1 MIKQRGKTVRAGQPA
16 ETLKSPVD
24 RSGTAEY
31 DDGESCQAEQLRAK
45 RKADRKGRNGMRKME
60 KLNRGLIAARAE
72 KGIYLSWRYLGDEP
86 DGIVWRIYRKRAEG
100 PWEALTEIRP
110 RDVAPESRYAE
121 NPGIVKKNT
130 TPCCYVD
137 PEGLESDRYAV
148 APVIDGAEGV
158 REQPVLP
165 LLEPLA
171 GGEGQAFRAAVHRI
185 PLCPPPERVPLAH
198 FSYRGVSVGPGCR
211 PDPAVFRLENGEDW
225 MRVDMDLL
233 RAFREPYENG
243 EEVSEGTIQ
252 EIRARL
258 AEYLGAPPELK
269 AGLEN
274 GRITQALY
282 RELEEAFIR
291 YVRALDSG
299 ESLPFARTP
308 SGAIETSLSA
318 EYRTQD
324 MSVGDFDG
332 DGEYEIVVKW
342 RAESPD
348 PMFSDPIYRSDF
360 NLSAPEYIDV
370 YKLNGKLLMRID
382 MGYNVKSSND
392 HETMLHVQDFNRD
405 GRAEIILKTA
415 PGTRVG
421 YWDEAEGRVVYP
433 EDPAHVVGGEEGLRC
448 VTERFIRDFEE
459 GNADEL
465 RRKWSLLNGFD
476 ICYRSPV
483 RSEDNDG
490 PNDPEK
496 KAWIKSY
503 HIGPMGPGHR
513 EYVSAVGYDGRQ
525 GVILDTVDYAFPW
538 TAVAS
543 DGDSFALDPMTQRG
557 NFCTITDPLPG
568 ADTMDSYKVQ
578 VMRKKDGYF
587 LEHRWKYPVW
597 GDGQG
602 NRANRYAGGVA
613 CLDGENYYAVIQ
625 RGYYQRTTFAAYTMR
640 GSRLMP
646 PATFD
651 SEDPACWTLGEGP
664 DLYRARG
671 NHFTDMADLDGDGRD
686 EVVLKGMNLSLS
698 EDGKHLL
705 PRVLCGDILPM
716 LSGTGRQPAFGENI
730 ATDEIR
736 RTAGNAWAG
745 LQHGDR
751 SALLP
756 VNAAGEIRIYSG
768 TEEYTLDDRHTGR
781 QFGWLPGPEAHDP
794 NRGLRRKDGK
804 LVRESSLVFGE
815 FSGDDDE
822 GSVAGNFSNRWPGAM
837 AGGSECGCRVR
848 SLVDGRVLTETDSPR
863 GIPQGENAVWFG
875 PGLTHYACN
884 GSEVHIPDQDTL
896 KFRPYLTTGLISTG
910 SKRTPTLKADLFG
923 DWREELILT
932 DEERH
937 IVIVRTLAPTEYGIR
952 CLMHD
957 PWYRNS
963 AANQNICYN
972 QVGFASFYL
981 GDEAPLPAKRT
992 DICF

>member
-1 MIKQRGKTVRAGQPA
+1 
-16 ETLKSPVD
+16 
-24 RSGTAEY
+24 
-31 DDGESCQAEQLRAK
+31 
-45 RKADRKGRNGMRKME
+45 MRKME
-60 KLNRGLIAARAE
+60 RLNRGLIAARAE
-72 KGIYLSWRYLGDEP
+72 KGMYLSWRYLGDEP
-86 DGIVWRIYRKRAEG
+86 DGIVWRVYRRRGGE
-100 PWEALTEIRP
+100 PWRLLTEIRP
-110 RDVAPESRYAE
+110 RDVKPESSYPE
-121 NPGIVKKNT
+121 NPGIVKRNT
-130 TPCCYVD
+130 TPSCYVD
-137 PEGLESDRYAV
+137 PDGQPTDRYAV
-148 APVIDGAEGV
+148 APVISGTEGP
-158 REQPVLP
+158 REEPMLPV
-165 LLEPLA
+165 LEPLPGA
-171 GGEGQAFRAAVHRI
+171 EGQAFRAAVHRI

-198 FSYRGVSVGPGCR
+198 FSYRGLSVGPGCVHPR
-211 PDPAVFRLENGEDW
+211 EAFRLENGEDW
-225 MRVDMDLL
+225 FRVDMDLL
-233 RAFREPYENG
+233 RSFREPYENG
-243 EEVSEGTIQ
+243 TPVSPDLIREVCE
-252 EIRARL
+252 RL
-258 AEYLGAPPELK
+258 SGYLGEPFSPAS
-269 AGLEN
+269 GLEN
-274 GRITQALY
+274 GRITDALY
-282 RELEEAFIR
+282 RELEAAFIR

-308 SGAIETSLSA
+308 SGAIETSLSS
-318 EYRTQD
+318 EYHTQD

-348 PMFSDPIYRSDF
+348 PMYSDPIYRSDF

-370 YKLNGKLLMRID
+370 YKLNGKLLLRID

-421 YWDEAEGRVVYP
+421 FWSEEEGRVVYP
-433 EDPAHVVGGEEGLRC
+433 GDERHVVGGAEGLLC
-448 VTERFIRDFEE
+448 TTDRFIRDFSE
-459 GNADEL
+459 GNAEEL
-465 RRKWSLLNGFD
+465 TRKWSLLNSFD

-483 RSEDNDG
+483 ASQDNDG
-490 PNDPEK
+490 PNDPAK

-513 EYVSAVGYDGRQ
+513 EYVTAVGYDGTQ
-525 GVILDTVDYAFPW
+525 GVILDSVDYAFPW
-538 TAVAS
+538 TAVSA
-543 DGDSFALDPMTQRG
+543 DGDDFALDPMTQRG

-568 ADTMDSYKVQ
+568 ADQMDSYKVQ
-578 VMRKKDGYF
+578 IMRREDGYF
-587 LEHRWKYPVW
+587 LAHRWKYPVW

-640 GSRLMP
+640 GSRLLP
-646 PATFD
+646 PAVFD
-651 SEDPACWTLGEGP
+651 SEDPACWTLGDGP
-664 DLYRARG
+664 ELYRARG
-671 NHFTDMADLDGDGRD
+671 NHFTDMADIDGDGRD
-686 EVVLKGMNLSLS
+686 EIVLKGMNLSLS
-698 EDGKHLL
+698 PDGKRLL
-705 PRVLCGDILPM
+705 PRVLCGDIMPM
-716 LSGTGRQPAFGENI
+716 VGGTGRQPAFGENL
-730 ATDEIR
+730 AAPEIR
-736 RTAGNAWAG
+736 SAKGNFWAG

-756 VNAAGEIRIYSG
+756 VDAAGDIRLYSG
-768 TEEYTLDDRHTGR
+768 TEEYSLDDRRTGR
-781 QFGWLPGPEAHDP
+781 QYGWLPGPEAHDP
-794 NRGLRRKDGK
+794 NRGLRWESGR
-804 LVRESSLVFGE
+804 LIRESSLIFGE

-837 AGGSECGCRVR
+837 AGGSERGCRIR
-848 SLVDGRVLTETDSPR
+848 SLVDGRVLAETDSPR

-884 GSEVHIPDQDTL
+884 GSEIHVPDQDTL
-896 KFRPYLTTGLISTG
+896 RFLPYLTTGLISTG

-932 DEERH
+932 DEDNH
-937 IVIVRTLAPTEYGIR
+937 IVIVRTLSPTAYGIR

-981 GDEAPLPAKRT
+981 GDEAPLPAKRE

>member
-1 MIKQRGKTVRAGQPA
+1 
-16 ETLKSPVD
+16 
-24 RSGTAEY
+24 
-31 DDGESCQAEQLRAK
+31 
-45 RKADRKGRNGMRKME
+45 MRKME
-60 KLNRGLIAARAE
+60 HLGRGLIVAALE
-72 KGIYLSWRYLGDEP
+72 HGMYLSWRFLGDEP
-86 DGIVWRIYRKRAEG
+86 DGITWRVYRKRKG
-100 PWEALTEIRP
+100 DDWKRLTDILP
-110 RDVAPESRYAE
+110 RDVQPESQYPE
-121 NPGIVKKNT
+121 NPGIVKRNT
-130 TPCCYVD
+130 TPSCFVD
-137 PEGLESDRYAV
+137 PDGTPEDAYAV
-148 APVIDGAEGV
+148 CPVIGGVEGA
-158 REQPVLP
+158 REEPMLPVLSP
-165 LLEPLA
+165 LSGA
-171 GGEGQAFRAAVHRI
+171 EGQAFRAAVHRI
-185 PLCPPPERVPLAH
+185 PMCPAPERVPLVH
-198 FSYRGVSVGPGCR
+198 FTYRGVTVGPGCL
-211 PDPAVFRLENGEDW
+211 PDPSAFRLENGEDW
-225 MRVDMDLL
+225 YRVDMDLL

-243 EEVSEGTIQ
+243 EAVTEEQLALICGRLSE
-252 EIRARL
+252 L
-258 AEYLGAPPELK
+258 LGEKLSLTSQLQDGKITKELY
-269 AGLEN
+269 E
-274 GRITQALY
+274 
-282 RELEEAFIR
+282 ELEAAFIR
-291 YVRALDSG
+291 YVRALDAG

-308 SGAIETSLSA
+308 EGAIETSLSS
-318 EYRTQD
+318 EYHTQD

-370 YKLNGKLLMRID
+370 YKLDGRLLMRID

-405 GRAEIILKTA
+405 GKAEIILKTA

-421 YWDEAEGRVVYP
+421 YWSEEEQRVVYP
-433 EDPAHVVGGEEGLRC
+433 EDAAHVVGGEEGLLC
-448 VTERFIRDFEE
+448 TTDRFKTYFET
-459 GNADEL
+459 GDEAAL
-465 RRKWSLLNGFD
+465 KSRWSLMNAFD
-476 ICYRSPV
+476 ICYRSPI
-483 RSEDNDG
+483 RSTDNDG
-490 PNDPEK
+490 PNDPAR

-513 EYVSAVGYDGRQ
+513 EYVSAVGFDGKQ

-543 DGDSFALDPMTQRG
+543 DGDNFALDPMTQRG
-557 NFCTITDPLPG
+557 NFCTITKPLPG

-578 VMRKKDGYF
+578 VMQEKDGYF
-587 LEHRWKYPVW
+587 LAHRWKYPVW

-625 RGYYQRTTFAAYTMR
+625 RGYYQRTTFAAYTME
-640 GSRLMP
+640 GSRLLP
-646 PATFD
+646 PVTFD
-651 SEDPACWTLGEGP
+651 SEDPACWSLGEGP

-671 NHFTDMADLDGDGRD
+671 NHFTDMADIDRDGRD
-686 EVVLKGMNLSLS
+686 EVILKGMNLKLS

-716 LSGTGRQPAFGENI
+716 LTGTGKQPAFGENM
-730 ATDEIR
+730 ATEEIR
-736 RTAGNAWAG
+736 HTPGNFWAG

-756 VNAAGEIRIYSG
+756 VNAQGEIRIYSG
-768 TEEYTLDDRHTGR
+768 TEEYTLDNRHTGE

-794 NRGLRRKDGK
+794 NKGLRWQDGALIK
-804 LVRESSLVFGE
+804 ECSLVFGE

-837 AGGSECGCRVR
+837 AGGSECGHRVR
-848 SLVDGRVLTETDSPR
+848 SLVDGRVLLETGSQR

-875 PGLTHYACN
+875 PGLTHFSCN
-884 GSEVHIPDQDTL
+884 GSEVHRPDQDTL
-896 KFRPYLTTGLISTG
+896 TFEPYLTTGLISTG

-932 DEERH
+932 DEEGH

-981 GDEAPLPAKRT
+981 GDEAPLPGKRD
-992 DICF
+992 DISVE

>member
-1 MIKQRGKTVRAGQPA
+1 
-16 ETLKSPVD
+16 
-24 RSGTAEY
+24 
-31 DDGESCQAEQLRAK
+31 
-45 RKADRKGRNGMRKME
+45 MRKME
-60 KLNRGLIAARAE
+60 HLNRGLVAARLE
-72 KGIYLSWRYLGDEP
+72 KGMYLSWRFLGNEP
-86 DGIVWRIYRKRAEG
+86 DGIAWRVYRKQADGAWRRIAEI
-100 PWEALTEIRP
+100 TP
-110 RDVAPESRYAE
+110 RDVPPESGYPE

-130 TPCCYVD
+130 TPCCYID
-137 PEGLESDRYAV
+137 PEGTSGDCYAV
-148 APVIDGAEGV
+148 SPVIDGIEGA
-158 REQPVLP
+158 REEPMLP
-165 LLEPLA
+165 ELSPLPGA
-171 GGEGQAFRAAVHRI
+171 EGQAFRAAVHRI
-185 PLCPPPERVPLAH
+185 PLCPPPERVPLVH
-198 FSYRGVSVGPGCR
+198 FTYRGVSVGPGCT
-211 PDPAVFRLENGEDW
+211 PDPAAFRLDNGEDW
-225 MRVDMDLL
+225 YRVDMDLL

-243 EEVSEGTIQ
+243 ETVSEETIAD
-252 EIRARL
+252 ICGRL
-258 AEYLGAPPELK
+258 TRLLGEPFEVK
-269 AGLEN
+269 SRLEN
-274 GRITQALY
+274 GRIPAEMY
-282 RELEEAFIR
+282 RELEAAFIR

-299 ESLPFARTP
+299 ESLPFARTA
-308 SGAIETSLSA
+308 SGAIETSLSS
-318 EYRTQD
+318 EYHTQD

-370 YKLNGKLLMRID
+370 YKLSGKLLMRID

-392 HETMLHVQDFNRD
+392 HETMLHVQDFNGD
-405 GRAEIILKTA
+405 GKAEIILKSA
-415 PGTRVG
+415 AGTRVG
-421 YWDEAEGRVVYP
+421 SWDAQAGCVVYP
-433 EDPAHVVGGEEGLRC
+433 ADAAHVVGGEDGLRC
-448 VTERFIRDFEE
+448 TTEQFIRDFEA
-459 GNADEL
+459 GNAEEL
-465 RRKWSLLNGFD
+465 KRKWSLLNGFD
-476 ICYRSPV
+476 ICYRSPI
-483 RSEDNDG
+483 RSSDNDG
-490 PNDPEK
+490 PNDPAQ

-503 HIGPMGPGHR
+503 HIGPMGPGHK
-513 EYVSAVGYDGRQ
+513 EYVTAIGFDGNQ

-538 TAVAS
+538 THVSA
-543 DGDSFALDPMTQRG
+543 DGDDFALDPMTQRG
-557 NFCTITDPLPG
+557 NFCTITKPLPG

-578 VMRKKDGYF
+578 VMQEKDGYF
-587 LEHRWKYPVW
+587 LAHRWKYPVW

-613 CLDGENYYAVIQ
+613 CLDGENWYAVIQ
-625 RGYYQRTTFAAYTMR
+625 RGYYQRTTFAAYTMQ
-640 GSRLMP
+640 GNRLLP
-646 PATFD
+646 PAVFD
-651 SEDPACWTLGEGP
+651 SEDPHCWTLGEGP
-664 DLYRARG
+664 ELYRARG
-671 NHFTDMADLDGDGRD
+671 NHFADMADIDGDGRD

-698 EDGKHLL
+698 EDGKYLL

-716 LSGTGRQPAFGENI
+716 LAGTGKQPEFGENI

-736 RTAGNAWAG
+736 RTPGNFWAG

-751 SALLP
+751 SAMLP
-756 VNAAGEIRIYSG
+756 VNAAGDIRIYSG
-768 TEEYTLDDRHTGR
+768 TEEYTLDDRHTGH

-794 NRGLRRKDGK
+794 NRGLRWRDGE
-804 LVRESSLVFGE
+804 LVHESSLIFGE

-837 AGGSECGCRVR
+837 AGGSECGNRVR
-848 SLVDGRVLTETDSPR
+848 SLVDGRVLTETDSRR

-884 GSEVHIPDQDTL
+884 GADVHVPDQDTL
-896 KFRPYLTTGLISTG
+896 KFEPYLTTGLISTG

-932 DEERH
+932 DEEGH

-981 GDEAPLPAKRT
+981 GDEAPLPAMRK
-992 DICF
+992 DILL

>member
-1 MIKQRGKTVRAGQPA
+1 
-16 ETLKSPVD
+16 
-24 RSGTAEY
+24 
-31 DDGESCQAEQLRAK
+31 
-45 RKADRKGRNGMRKME
+45 MRRME
-60 KLNRGLIAARAE
+60 KLNRGLIAARLE
-72 KGIYLSWRYLGDEP
+72 KGNYLSWRYLGDEP
-86 DGIVWRIYRKRAEG
+86 DGISWRIYRKRKNG
-100 PWEALTEIRP
+100 PWERLAEIVP
-110 RDVAPESRYAE
+110 RDVGPESHYE
-121 NPGIVKKNT
+121 GNPGVVKRNT
-130 TPCCYVD
+130 TPCCWTD
-137 PEGLESDRYAV
+137 PEGQEGDCYAV
-148 APVIDGAEGV
+148 APVVGGVEGA
-158 REQPVLP
+158 REEMMLP
-165 LLEPLA
+165 MLEPLA
-171 GGEGQAFRAAVHRI
+171 GAEGQAFRAAVHRVA
-185 PLCPPPERVPLAH
+185 LCPPPERVPLVH
-198 FSYRGVSVGPGCR
+198 FSYRGVSVGPGCT
-211 PDPAVFRLENGEDW
+211 PDPSAFRLENGEDW
-225 MRVDMDLL
+225 FRVDMDLL
-233 RAFREPYENG
+233 RSFREPYENG
-243 EEVSEGTIQ
+243 TEVSRETI
-252 EIRARL
+252 
-258 AEYLGAPPELK
+258 LGICGKLSGVLGMPFELK
-269 AGLEN
+269 SIPEN
-274 GRITQALY
+274 GRITEEMY
-282 RELEEAFIR
+282 KELEEAFIR

-308 SGAIETSLSA
+308 SGAIETSLSS

-348 PMFSDPIYRSDF
+348 PMFSDPIYRPDF

-382 MGYNVKSSND
+382 IGYNIKSSND

-421 YWDEAEGRVVYP
+421 YWDEAAGCVVYP
-433 EDPAHVVGGEEGLRC
+433 EDGRHVVGGEEGLRC
-448 VTERFIRDFEE
+448 TTDRFIRDFEE
-459 GNADEL
+459 GNAEEL
-465 RRKWSLLNGFD
+465 RRKWSLLNNFD

-483 RSEDNDG
+483 RSADNDG

-513 EYVSAVGYDGRQ
+513 EYVTAIGLDGAQ
-525 GVILDTVDYAFPW
+525 GVILDSVDYAFPW
-538 TAVAS
+538 TAVSS
-543 DGDSFALDPMTQRG
+543 DGDDFALDPMTQRG

-568 ADTMDSYKVQ
+568 ADTLDSYKVQ
-578 VMRKKDGYF
+578 VMQKKDGYF
-587 LEHRWKYPVW
+587 LSHRWKYPVW

-625 RGYYQRTTFAAYTMR
+625 RGYYQRTTFAAYTMQ

-651 SEDPACWTLGEGP
+651 SEDPGCWTLGEGP
-664 DLYRARG
+664 ELYRARG
-671 NHFTDMADLDGDGRD
+671 NHFTDMADIDSDGRD
-686 EVVLKGMNLSLS
+686 EVVLKGMNLCLS
-698 EDGKHLL
+698 EDGKRLL

-716 LSGTGRQPAFGENI
+716 LNGTGHQPAFGENI
-730 ATDEIR
+730 ATGEIR
-736 RTAGNAWAG
+736 KTAGNFWAG

-756 VNAAGEIRIYSG
+756 VNAAGDIRIYSG
-768 TEEYTLDDRHTGR
+768 TEEYTLDDRHTGG
-781 QFGWLPGPEAHDP
+781 QYGWLPGPEAHDP

-804 LVRESSLVFGE
+804 LVWESSLIFGE

-837 AGGSECGCRVR
+837 AGGSECGHRVR

-896 KFRPYLTTGLISTG
+896 KFEPYLTTGLVSTG

-932 DEERH
+932 DEENH
-937 IVIVRTLAPTEYGIR
+937 LVIVRTLAPTEYGIR

-963 AANQNICYN
+963 VANQNICYN

-981 GDEAPLPAKRT
+981 GDEAPLPARRT
-992 DICF
+992 DICFE

>member
-1 MIKQRGKTVRAGQPA
+1 
-16 ETLKSPVD
+16 
-24 RSGTAEY
+24 
-31 DDGESCQAEQLRAK
+31 
-45 RKADRKGRNGMRKME
+45 MRKME
-60 KLNRGLIAARAE
+60 RLNRGLVIAQAE
-72 KGIYLSWRYLGDEP
+72 QGMYLSWRYLGNEP
-86 DGIVWRIYRKRAEG
+86 DGIAWRVYRKRGEG
-100 PWEALTEIRP
+100 AWERVTEVLP
-110 RDVAPESRYAE
+110 RDVAPESHYPE

-130 TPCCYVD
+130 TPSCWTD
-137 PEGLESDRYAV
+137 PEGQPGDRYAV
-148 APVIDGAEGV
+148 APVIGGQEGE
-158 REQPVLP
+158 REEAMLP
-165 LLEPLA
+165 MLEPLA

-185 PLCPPPERVPLAH
+185 PMCPPPERVPLAH
-198 FSYRGVSVGPGCR
+198 FTYRGVSVGPGCT
-211 PDPAVFRLENGEDW
+211 PDPAAFRLENGEDW
-225 MRVDMDLL
+225 YRVDMDLL
-233 RAFREPYENG
+233 RRFREPYENG
-243 EEVSEGTIQ
+243 TPVEPELIREVCDTLSG
-252 EIRARL
+252 
-258 AEYLGAPPELK
+258 YLGEKLELK
-269 AGLEN
+269 HQTEN
-274 GRITQALY
+274 GRITEGLY
-282 RELEEAFIR
+282 KELEAAFIR
-291 YVRALDSG
+291 YVRELDSG
-299 ESLPFARTP
+299 VSLPFARTAE
-308 SGAIETSLSA
+308 GAIETSLSS
-318 EYRTQD
+318 EYHTQD

-370 YKLNGKLLMRID
+370 YKLSGKLLMRID
-382 MGYNVKSSND
+382 MGYNVKSGND

-405 GRAEIILKTA
+405 GKAEIILKTA

-421 YWDEAEGRVVYP
+421 RWDEAAGRVVYP
-433 EDPAHVVGGEEGLRC
+433 EDAKHVVGGAEGLDC
-448 VTERFIRDFEE
+448 TTERFIRDFEA
-459 GNADEL
+459 GNAEEL
-465 RRKWSLLNGFD
+465 RRKWSLLNNFD
-476 ICYRSPV
+476 ICYRSPI
-483 RSEDNDG
+483 RSSDNDG
-490 PNDPEK
+490 PNDPAQ

-513 EYVSAVGYDGRQ
+513 EYVTAIGYDGEE
-525 GVILDTVDYAFPW
+525 GIILDSTDYAFPW
-538 TAVAS
+538 TAVAA
-543 DGDSFALDPMTQRG
+543 DGDDFALDPMTQRG
-557 NFCTITDPLPG
+557 NFCTITKPLPG

-578 VMRKKDGYF
+578 VMQEKDGYF
-587 LEHRWKYPVW
+587 LAHRWKYPVW

-613 CLDGENYYAVIQ
+613 CLDGERYYAVIQ
-625 RGYYQRTTFAAYTMR
+625 RGYYQRTTFAAYTME
-640 GSRLMP
+640 GSKLMP
-646 PATFD
+646 PVTFD

-664 DLYRARG
+664 ELYRARG
-671 NHFTDMADLDGDGRD
+671 NHFTDMADIDGDGRD
-686 EVVLKGMNLSLS
+686 EVVLKGMNLGLS
-698 EDGKHLL
+698 EDGKRLL

-716 LSGTGRQPAFGENI
+716 LEGTRHQPAFGENI

-736 RTAGNAWAG
+736 KTKGNFWAG

-751 SALLP
+751 SAMLP
-756 VNAAGEIRIYSG
+756 VNAEGEIRIYSG
-768 TEEYTLDDRHTGR
+768 TEEYTLDNRHTGH

-794 NRGLRRKDGK
+794 NRGLRRKDGE
-804 LVRESSLVFGE
+804 LVKESSLIFGE

-837 AGGSECGCRVR
+837 AGGSECGHRVR

-884 GSEVHIPDQDTL
+884 GSEVHVPDQDTL
-896 KFRPYLTTGLISTG
+896 KFEPYLTTGLISTG

-932 DEERH
+932 DEENR
-937 IVIVRTLAPTEYGIR
+937 IVIVRTLVPTEYGIR

-981 GDEAPLPAKRT
+981 GDEAPLPGMRG

>member
-1 MIKQRGKTVRAGQPA
+1 M
-16 ETLKSPVD
+16 
-24 RSGTAEY
+24 
-31 DDGESCQAEQLRAK
+31 K
-45 RKADRKGRNGMRKME
+45 RKKADCTMRKME
-60 KLNRGLIAARAE
+60 HLNRGLIVAQAK
-72 KGIYLSWRYLGDEP
+72 KGMYLSWRYLGNEP
-86 DGIVWRIYRKRAEG
+86 DGIVWRIYRRRKGADWERLAE
-100 PWEALTEIRP
+100 LRP
-110 RDVAPESRYAE
+110 RDVAPESRYE
-121 NPGIVKKNT
+121 TNPGIVKKNT
-130 TPCCYVD
+130 TPCCHID
-137 PEGLESDRYAV
+137 PDGIPGDEYAV
-148 APVIDGAEGV
+148 APVIDGMEGV
-158 REQPVLP
+158 REQAVLP
-165 LLEPLA
+165 VLEPLPGA
-171 GGEGQAFRAAVHRI
+171 EGQAYRAAVHRI
-185 PLCPPPERVPLAH
+185 PMCPPPEKVPLAH
-198 FSYRGVSVGPGCR
+198 FAYRGVSVGPGCT
-211 PDPAVFRLENGEDW
+211 PDPQAFRLENGEDW
-225 MRVDMDLL
+225 YRVDMDLL

-243 EEVSEGTIQ
+243 ETVTEAWLG
-252 EIRARL
+252 EICERL
-258 AEYLGAPPELK
+258 SRHLGAPIALKTGLAGSRIPAELY
-269 AGLEN
+269 
-274 GRITQALY
+274 Q
-282 RELEEAFIR
+282 ELEAAFIR

-299 ESLPFARTP
+299 ESLPFAHT
-308 SGAIETSLSA
+308 STGAIETSMSS

-324 MSVGDFDG
+324 MTVGDFDG

-370 YKLNGKLLMRID
+370 YKLSGKLLLRID

-415 PGTRVG
+415 PGTRIG
-421 YWDEAEGRVVYP
+421 RWDEEKGCVVYP
-433 EDPAHVVGGEEGLRC
+433 NDPAHVVGGEEGLRC
-448 VTERFIRDFEE
+448 TTDRFIRDFEE
-459 GNADEL
+459 GNAGEL
-465 RRKWSLLNGFD
+465 ISKWSLFNGFD
-476 ICYRSPV
+476 ICYRSPI
-483 RSEDNDG
+483 RSADNDG
-490 PNDPEK
+490 PNDPNA

-513 EYVSAVGYDGRQ
+513 EYVTAFGFDGRE
-525 GVILDTVDYAFPW
+525 GIILDTVDYAFPW
-538 TAVAS
+538 TAVSA

-557 NFCTITDPLPG
+557 NFCTITRPLPG

-578 VMRKKDGYF
+578 IMQEKDGYF
-587 LEHRWKYPVW
+587 LAHRWKYPVW

-640 GSRLMP
+640 GSKLMP
-646 PATFD
+646 PAVFD
-651 SEDPACWTLGEGP
+651 SEDPAGWTRGEGP
-664 DLYRARG
+664 ELYRARG
-671 NHFTDMADLDGDGRD
+671 NHFTDMADIDGDGRD
-686 EVVLKGMNLSLS
+686 EIVLKGMNLALS
-698 EDGKHLL
+698 EDGTRIL

-716 LSGTGRQPAFGENI
+716 LEGTGHQPDFGENI
-730 ATDEIR
+730 ATEEIR
-736 RTAGNAWAG
+736 STKGNFWAG

-756 VNAAGEIRIYSG
+756 VNAEGEIRIYSG
-768 TEEYTLDDRHTGR
+768 TEEYTLDDRHTGH
-781 QFGWLPGPEAHDP
+781 QYGWLPGPEAHDP
-794 NRGLRRKDGK
+794 NRGLRRKDGE
-804 LVRESSLVFGE
+804 LIQESSLIFGE

-822 GSVAGNFSNRWPGAM
+822 GSTAGNFSNRWPGAM
-837 AGGSECGCRVR
+837 AGGSECGHRVR
-848 SLVDGRVLTETDSPR
+848 SLVDGRVLIETDSPR

-884 GSEVHIPDQDTL
+884 GSEVHVPDPDTL
-896 KFRPYLTTGLISTG
+896 AFSPYLTTGLISTG

-932 DEERH
+932 DEDNH

-963 AANQNICYN
+963 VANQNICYN

-981 GDEAPLPAKRT
+981 GDEAPLPAKRE
-992 DICF
+992 DITF

>member
-1 MIKQRGKTVRAGQPA
+1 
-16 ETLKSPVD
+16 
-24 RSGTAEY
+24 
-31 DDGESCQAEQLRAK
+31 
-45 RKADRKGRNGMRKME
+45 MRKME
-60 KLNRGLIAARAE
+60 KLTRGLVAARAE
-72 KGIYLSWRYLGDEP
+72 NGMYLTWRFLGHEP
-86 DGIVWRIYRKRAEG
+86 DGISWRLYRRRGDG
-100 PWEALTEIRP
+100 PWALLTELRP
-110 RDVAPESRYAE
+110 RDVAPESHYPE
-121 NPGIVKKNT
+121 NPGVVKRNT
-130 TPCCYVD
+130 TPCCYTD
-137 PEGLESDRYAV
+137 PDVREDDDYAV
-148 APVIDGAEGV
+148 APVTDGVEGP
-158 REQPVLP
+158 REGLALPVLEALP
-165 LLEPLA
+165 GA
-171 GGEGQAFRAAVHRI
+171 EGQAFRAAVHRV
-185 PLCPPPERVPLAH
+185 PLCPPPDRVPLAR
-198 FSYRGVSVGPGCR
+198 FSYRGVTVGPGCK
-211 PDPAVFRLENGEDW
+211 PDPAAFRLENGEDW
-225 MRVDMDLL
+225 FRVDMDLL
-233 RAFREPYENG
+233 RSFREPYESG
-243 EEVSEGTIQ
+243 APVSPEAFSRIC
-252 EIRARL
+252 ARL
-258 AEYLGAPPELK
+258 SDLLGAPFRPA
-269 AGLEN
+269 AGLAD
-274 GRITQALY
+274 GRITPDLY
-282 RELEEAFIR
+282 RELEAAFIR

-308 SGAIETSLSA
+308 SGAVETALSA
-318 EYRTQD
+318 PYATQD
-324 MSVGDFDG
+324 MTVGDFDG

-342 RAESPD
+342 RADSPD
-348 PMFSDPIYRSDF
+348 PMFSDPIYSPGF

-370 YKLNGKLLMRID
+370 YKLNGKLLLRVD

-415 PGTRVG
+415 PGTRLG
-421 YWDEAEGRVVYP
+421 YWDEALGRVVYP
-433 EDPAHVVGGEEGLRC
+433 YDTAHVVGGEEGLLC
-448 VTERFIRDFEE
+448 TTDRFIRDFSE
-459 GNADEL
+459 GNTDAL
-465 RRKWSLLNGFD
+465 RQKWSLLNGFD

-490 PNDPEK
+490 PNDPAK

-513 EYVSAVGYDGRQ
+513 EYVTAIGYDGRR

-538 TAVAS
+538 TAVAA
-543 DGDSFALDPMTQRG
+543 DGDDFALDPMTQRG
-557 NFCTITDPLPG
+557 NFCTITQPLPG

-578 VMRKKDGYF
+578 VMRPEDGYF
-587 LEHRWKYPVW
+587 LAHRWKYPVW

-625 RGYYQRTTFAAYTMR
+625 RGYYQRTTFAAYTMWD
-640 GSRLMP
+640 SRLLP
-646 PATFD
+646 PALFD

-671 NHFTDMADLDGDGRD
+671 NHFTDMADIDGDGRD
-686 EVVLKGMNLSLS
+686 EVVLKGMNLALS
-698 EDGKHLL
+698 GDGTRLL
-705 PRVLCGDILPM
+705 PRVICGDIMPM
-716 LSGTGRQPAFGENI
+716 LEGTGRQPAFGENI
-730 ATDEIR
+730 ATAEIR
-736 RTAGNAWAG
+736 ETQGNAWAG

-756 VNAAGEIRIYSG
+756 VDAAGDIRLYSG
-768 TEEYTLDDRHTGR
+768 TEEYTLDDRRTGR

-794 NRGLRRKDGK
+794 NRGLRRRDGA

-837 AGGSECGCRVR
+837 AGGSERGCRVR
-848 SLVDGRVLTETDSPR
+848 SLVDGRVLTETSSPR
-863 GIPQGENAVWFG
+863 GLPQGENAVWFG

-884 GSEVHIPDQDTL
+884 GSDVHRPDPDTL
-896 KFRPYLTTGLISTG
+896 AFEPWLTTGLVSTG

-932 DEERH
+932 DPDNRH
-937 IVIVRTLAPTEYGIR
+937 LVIVRTLAPTAYGIR

-957 PWYRNS
+957 PWYRN
-963 AANQNICYN
+963 AVANQNICYN

>member
-1 MIKQRGKTVRAGQPA
+1 MGPAGN
-16 ETLKSPVD
+16 
-24 RSGTAEY
+24 
-31 DDGESCQAEQLRAK
+31 K
-45 RKADRKGRNGMRKME
+45 RKGNGTRMRKME
-60 KLNRGLIAARAE
+60 KLNRGLIVARAE
-72 KGIYLSWRYLGDEP
+72 TGMYLSWRYLGNEP
-86 DGIVWRIYRKRAEG
+86 DGIAWRIYRRRKESAWELLAEI
-100 PWEALTEIRP
+100 LP
-110 RDVAPESRYAE
+110 RDVAPESCYAE

-137 PEGLESDRYAV
+137 PEGNEEDRYAV
-148 APVIDGAEGV
+148 APVEDGREGA
-158 REQPVLP
+158 REEAMLPV
-165 LLEPLA
+165 LEPLPGA
-171 GGEGQAFRAAVHRI
+171 EGQAFRAAVHRI

-198 FSYRGVSVGPGCR
+198 FSYRGVSVGPGCM
-211 PDPAVFRLENGEDW
+211 PDPKVFRLENGEDW
-225 MRVDMDLL
+225 YRVDMDLL

-243 EEVSEGTIQ
+243 EEVSRELLSGIC
-252 EIRARL
+252 ARL
-258 AEYLGAPPELK
+258 SGYLGAPLELK
-269 AGLEN
+269 SGLEN
-274 GRITQALY
+274 GRITGSLY
-282 RELEEAFIR
+282 AELEAAFIR

-308 SGAIETSLSA
+308 SGAIETSLSS

-348 PMFSDPIYRSDF
+348 PMFSDPIYRSDY

-405 GRAEIILKTA
+405 GKAEIILKTA

-421 YWDEAEGRVVYP
+421 RWDEEQGRVVYP
-433 EDPAHVVGGEEGLRC
+433 DDPRHVVGGEEGLLC
-448 VTERFIRDFEE
+448 TTDRFIRDFEE
-459 GNADEL
+459 GNADAL
-465 RRKWSLLNGFD
+465 RRKWSLFNGFD
-476 ICYRSPV
+476 ICYREPV
-483 RSEDNDG
+483 RSEGNDG
-490 PNDPEK
+490 SNDPEK

-513 EYVSAVGYDGRQ
+513 EYVTAIGFDGRE
-525 GVILDTVDYAFPW
+525 GILLDTVDYAFPW
-538 TAVAS
+538 KTVSS
-543 DGDSFALDPMTQRG
+543 DGDAFALDPMTQRG

-568 ADTMDSYKVQ
+568 ADTLDSYKVQ
-578 VMRKKDGYF
+578 VMQKKDGYF
-587 LEHRWKYPVW
+587 LSHRWKYPVW

-602 NRANRYAGGVA
+602 NRSNRYAGGVA

-625 RGYYQRTTFAAYTMR
+625 RGYYQRTTFAAYTMQ
-640 GSRLMP
+640 GSKLLP

-651 SEDPACWTLGEGP
+651 SEDPRCWTLGEGP
-664 DLYRARG
+664 ELYRARG
-671 NHFTDMADLDGDGRD
+671 NHFTDMADIDRDGRD
-686 EVVLKGMNLSLS
+686 EIVLKGMNLCLS
-698 EDGKHLL
+698 ADGKTLL

-716 LSGTGRQPAFGENI
+716 TTGTGRQPEFGENI

-736 RTAGNAWAG
+736 KTPGNRWAG

-756 VNAAGEIRIYSG
+756 VNAEGEIRLYSG
-768 TEEYTLDDRHTGR
+768 TEEYTLDNRRTGS

-794 NRGLRRKDGK
+794 NRGLRREDGK
-804 LVRESSLVFGE
+804 LVYESSLVFGE

-837 AGGSECGCRVR
+837 AGGSECGHRVR
-848 SLVDGRVLTETDSPR
+848 SLVDGRVLAETDSPR
-863 GIPQGENAVWFG
+863 GLPQGENALWFG
-875 PGLTHYACN
+875 PGLTHYACCV
-884 GSEVHIPDQDTL
+884 SEIHVPDPDTL
-896 KFRPYLTTGLISTG
+896 EFEPYLTTGLISTG
-910 SKRTPTLKADLFG
+910 SKKTPTLKADLFG

-932 DEERH
+932 NEENH

-972 QVGFASFYL
+972 QLGFASFYL
-981 GDEAPLPAKRT
+981 GDEAPLPEKRT

>member
-1 MIKQRGKTVRAGQPA
+1 
-16 ETLKSPVD
+16 
-24 RSGTAEY
+24 
-31 DDGESCQAEQLRAK
+31 
-45 RKADRKGRNGMRKME
+45 ME
-60 KLNRGLIAARAE
+60 KLNRGLITARAE
-72 KGIYLSWRYLGDEP
+72 KGMYLSWRYLGDEP
-86 DGIVWRIYRKRAEG
+86 DGIIWRVYRKRTGEDWKRIAEI
-100 PWEALTEIRP
+100 LP
-110 RDVAPESRYAE
+110 RDVEPESHYEE

-130 TPCCYVD
+130 TPSCYVD
-137 PEGLESDRYAV
+137 PDGREEDIYAV
-148 APVIDGAEGV
+148 APVTEGREGP
-158 REQPVLP
+158 REQAMLPV
-165 LLEPLA
+165 LEPLPGA
-171 GGEGQAFRAAVHRI
+171 EGQAFRAAVHRI
-185 PLCPPPERVPLAH
+185 AMAPPPDRVPLAH
-198 FSYRGVSVGPGCR
+198 FSYRGVSVGPGCK

-225 MRVDMDLL
+225 YRVDMDLL
-233 RAFREPYENG
+233 RSFREPYENG
-243 EEVSEGTIQ
+243 EAVSAEFLRGVC
-252 EIRARL
+252 ARL
-258 AEYLGAPPELK
+258 SGYLGEPFELNALPED
-269 AGLEN
+269 
-274 GRITQALY
+274 GRITEEMY
-282 RELEEAFIR
+282 RELEAAFIR
-291 YVRALDSG
+291 YVRGLDSG
-299 ESLPFARTP
+299 EFLPFARTP
-308 SGAIETSLSA
+308 SGAVETSLSS
-318 EYRTQD
+318 EYHTQD
-324 MSVGDFDG
+324 MSLGDFDG

-348 PMFSDPIYRSDF
+348 PMFSDPIYRSDY
-360 NLSAPEYIDV
+360 NVSAPEYIDV
-370 YKLNGKLLMRID
+370 YKLNGTLLMRID

-421 YWDEAEGRVVYP
+421 RWDREQGRVVYP
-433 EDPAHVVGGEEGLRC
+433 GDARHVVGGEEGLRC
-448 VTERFIRDFEE
+448 TTDRFIRDFQE
-459 GNADEL
+459 GNTEEL
-465 RRKWSLLNGFD
+465 RRKWSLFNGFD

-513 EYVSAVGYDGRQ
+513 EYVTAIGFDGRE

-538 TAVAS
+538 TAVSA

-557 NFCTITDPLPG
+557 NFCTITEPLPG
-568 ADTMDSYKVQ
+568 ADAMDSYKVQ
-578 VMRKKDGYF
+578 IMRKEDGYF
-587 LEHRWKYPVW
+587 LSHRWKYPVW

-646 PATFD
+646 PAVFD
-651 SEDPACWTLGEGP
+651 SEDPLCWALGEGP
-664 DLYRARG
+664 ELYRARG
-671 NHFTDMADLDGDGRD
+671 NHFTDMADIDRDGRD
-686 EVVLKGMNLSLS
+686 EVVLKGMNLQLS
-698 EDGKHLL
+698 EDGKNLL
-705 PRVLCGDILPM
+705 PRVICGDILPM
-716 LSGTGRQPAFGENI
+716 VNGTGHQPDFGENL

-736 RTAGNAWAG
+736 KTAGNAWAG

-756 VNAAGEIRIYSG
+756 VNAAGEIRLYSG
-768 TEEYTLDDRHTGR
+768 TEEYTLDDRRTGR
-781 QFGWLPGPEAHDP
+781 QYGWLPGPEAHDP
-794 NRGLRRKDGK
+794 NRGLRRKNGEP
-804 LVRESSLVFGE
+804 VRESSLIFGE

-848 SLVDGRVLTETDSPR
+848 SLADGRVLTVTDIPR
-863 GIPQGENAVWFG
+863 GIPQGENAIWFG
-875 PGLTHYACN
+875 PGLTHWACN
-884 GSEVHIPDQDTL
+884 GSEIHLPDQDTL
-896 KFRPYLTTGLISTG
+896 EFRPYLTTGLISTG
-910 SKRTPTLKADLFG
+910 SKRTPTLKADVFG
-923 DWREELILT
+923 DWREEMILT
-932 DEERH
+932 DGDNH
-937 IVIVRTLAPTEYGIR
+937 LVIVRTLAPTEYGIR

-981 GDEAPLPAKRT
+981 GDEAPLPGKRA

>member
-1 MIKQRGKTVRAGQPA
+1 
-16 ETLKSPVD
+16 
-24 RSGTAEY
+24 
-31 DDGESCQAEQLRAK
+31 
-45 RKADRKGRNGMRKME
+45 MRKME
-60 KLNRGLIAARAE
+60 RLNRGLIAARLE
-72 KGIYLSWRYLGDEP
+72 KGMYLSWRYLGNEP
-86 DGIVWRIYRKRAEG
+86 DGIAWRIYRNRG
-100 PWEALTEIRP
+100 TWEKLADILP
-110 RDVAPESRYAE
+110 RDVAPESHYPE

-130 TPCCYVD
+130 TPCCYID
-137 PEGLESDRYAV
+137 PEGTPEDRYAV
-148 APVIDGAEGV
+148 CPVIDGVEGA
-158 REQPVLP
+158 REEPMLPV
-165 LLEPLA
+165 LEPLA
-171 GGEGQAFRAAVHRI
+171 GAEGQAFRAAVHRI
-185 PLCPPPERVPLAH
+185 PMGPPPERVPLAH
-198 FSYRGVSVGPGCR
+198 FSYRGVSVGPGCK

-225 MRVDMDLL
+225 YRVDMDLL
-233 RAFREPYENG
+233 RSFREPYENG
-243 EEVSEGTIQ
+243 EIVTLEWLDG
-252 EIRARL
+252 IRGKLEA
-258 AEYLGAPPELK
+258 YLGEPLALH
-269 AGLEN
+269 GSLEN
-274 GRITQALY
+274 GRIPEDLY
-282 RELEEAFIR
+282 RELEAAFIR
-291 YVRALDSG
+291 YVRQLDSG
-299 ESLPFARTP
+299 ESLPFARTAE
-308 SGAIETSLSA
+308 GAIETSLSA
-318 EYRTQD
+318 AYQTQD

-382 MGYNVKSSND
+382 MGYNVKSGND

-405 GRAEIILKTA
+405 GRAEIILKSA
-415 PGTRVG
+415 PGTRIG
-421 YWDEAEGRVVYP
+421 YWDEAEQRVVYP
-433 EDPAHVVGGEEGLRC
+433 HDEAHVVGGADGLQC
-448 VTERFIRDFEE
+448 TTDQFIRYFAE
-459 GNADEL
+459 GNEAEL
-465 RRKWSLLNGFD
+465 KKRWSLLNNFD

-483 RSEDNDG
+483 RSSDNDG
-490 PNDPEK
+490 PNDPAQ

-513 EYVSAVGYDGRQ
+513 EYVSAIGYDGKQ
-525 GVILDTVDYAFPW
+525 GVLLDTVDYAFPW
-538 TAVAS
+538 TQVAS

-557 NFCTITDPLPG
+557 NFCTIVTPLPG

-578 VMRKKDGYF
+578 VMQKKDGYF
-587 LEHRWKYPVW
+587 LSHRWKYPVW

-640 GSRLMP
+640 GSKLMP

-664 DLYRARG
+664 ELYRARG
-671 NHFTDMADLDGDGRD
+671 NHFTDMADIDGDGRD
-686 EVVLKGMNLSLS
+686 EVILKGMNLKLS

-716 LSGTGRQPAFGENI
+716 LGGTGKQPAFGENL
-730 ATDEIR
+730 ATEAIR
-736 RTAGNAWAG
+736 TTAGNFWAG

-756 VNAAGEIRIYSG
+756 VNAEGDIRLYSG
-768 TEEYTLDDRHTGR
+768 TEEYTLDNRHTGE

-794 NRGLRRKDGK
+794 NRGLRWRDGK

-822 GSVAGNFSNRWPGAM
+822 GSVAGNFSNRWAGAM
-837 AGGSECGCRVR
+837 AGGSECGHRVR
-848 SLVDGRVLTETDSPR
+848 SLVDGRVLTETDCER

-875 PGLTHYACN
+875 PGLTHWACN
-884 GSEVHIPDQDTL
+884 GSEIHVPDPDTL
-896 KFRPYLTTGLISTG
+896 KFEPYLTTGLISTG
-910 SKRTPTLKADLFG
+910 GKKTPTLKADLFG

-932 DEERH
+932 DGGNH

-981 GDEAPLPAKRT
+981 GDEAPLPEKRN
-992 DICF
+992 DLCFE

>member
-1 MIKQRGKTVRAGQPA
+1 
-16 ETLKSPVD
+16 
-24 RSGTAEY
+24 
-31 DDGESCQAEQLRAK
+31 
-45 RKADRKGRNGMRKME
+45 MRKME

-72 KGIYLSWRYLGDEP
+72 KGIYLSWRYLGNEP
-86 DGIVWRIYRKRAEG
+86 DGIAWRIYRRRKEG
-100 PWEALTEIRP
+100 LWELITEILP
-110 RDVAPESRYAE
+110 RDAAPESHYPE

-137 PEGLESDRYAV
+137 PEGQEEDEYAV
-148 APVIDGAEGV
+148 APVTEGV
-158 REQPVLP
+158 EGSREGMMLP
-165 LLEPLA
+165 LLEALP
-171 GGEGQAFRAAVHRI
+171 GGEGQAFRAAVHRV
-185 PLCPPPERVPLAH
+185 PLAPPPARVPLAH
-198 FSYRGVSVGPGCR
+198 FSYRGVSVGPGCT

-233 RAFREPYENG
+233 RSFREPYEKG
-243 EEVSEGTIQ
+243 EAVSEEEFRRICG
-252 EIRARL
+252 RL
-258 AEYLGAPPELK
+258 SEHLGEPFEAK
-269 AGLEN
+269 ASLEN
-274 GRITQALY
+274 GRISDELY
-282 RELEEAFIR
+282 RELEAAFIR

-308 SGAIETSLSA
+308 SGAVETSLSS

-370 YKLNGKLLMRID
+370 YKLNGKLLLRVD

-421 YWDEAEGRVVYP
+421 FWDEAQGRVVYP

-448 VTERFIRDFEE
+448 TTDRFIRYFEE
-459 GNADEL
+459 GNADAL
-465 RRKWSLLNGFD
+465 RRSWSLLNGFD
-476 ICYRSPV
+476 ICYRSPI

-513 EYVSAVGYDGRQ
+513 EYVTAIGYDGRQ

-538 TAVAS
+538 TAVSS
-543 DGDSFALDPMTQRG
+543 DGDDFALDPMTQRG

-578 VMRKKDGYF
+578 VMQKKDGYF
-587 LEHRWKYPVW
+587 LAHRWKYPVW

-625 RGYYQRTTFAAYTMR
+625 RGYYQRTTFAAYTMK

-646 PATFD
+646 PALFD
-651 SEDPACWTLGEGP
+651 SEDPACWTLGDGP
-664 DLYRARG
+664 ELYRARG
-671 NHFTDMADLDGDGRD
+671 NHFTDMADIDGDGRD

-698 EDGKHLL
+698 EDGTRLL
-705 PRVLCGDILPM
+705 PRVLCGDVLPM
-716 LSGTGRQPAFGENI
+716 VEGTGRQPAFGENM

-736 RTAGNAWAG
+736 QTPGNAWAG

-756 VNAAGEIRIYSG
+756 VNAAGEVRLYSG
-768 TEEYTLDDRHTGR
+768 TEEYTLDDRRTGR

-794 NRGLRRKDGK
+794 NRGLRWEKGK
-804 LVRESSLVFGE
+804 LVRESSLIFGE

-848 SLVDGRVLTETDSPR
+848 SLVDGRVLIETDSRR

-896 KFRPYLTTGLISTG
+896 KFEPYLTTGLISTG

-932 DEERH
+932 DEEGH
-937 IVIVRTLAPTEYGIR
+937 IVIVRTLSLTKYGIR

-981 GDEAPLPAKRT
+981 GDEAPLPPRRT

>member
-1 MIKQRGKTVRAGQPA
+1 
-16 ETLKSPVD
+16 
-24 RSGTAEY
+24 
-31 DDGESCQAEQLRAK
+31 
-45 RKADRKGRNGMRKME
+45 MRRME
-60 KLNRGLIAARAE
+60 KLNRGLIVAPAE
-72 KGIYLSWRYLGDEP
+72 KGMYLSWRYLGDEP
-86 DGIVWRIYRKRAEG
+86 DGIAWRIYRRRKEG
-100 PWEALTEIRP
+100 DWERIADILP
-110 RDVAPESRYAE
+110 RDVEPESHYEE
-121 NPGIVKKNT
+121 NPGIVKRNT

-137 PEGLESDRYAV
+137 PEGSAGDTYAV
-148 APVIDGAEGV
+148 APVMDGTEGP
-158 REQPVLP
+158 REQAMLPVLESLP
-165 LLEPLA
+165 

-185 PLCPPPERVPLAH
+185 PLSPPPERVPLAH
-198 FSYRGVSVGPGCR
+198 FTYRGVSVGPGCA

-225 MRVDMDLL
+225 YRVDMDLL

-243 EEVSEGTIQ
+243 ETVSPDL
-252 EIRARL
+252 IRDICSRL
-258 AEYLGAPPELK
+258 SGHLGEPFVPQSLPEY
-269 AGLEN
+269 
-274 GRITQALY
+274 GRITDEMY
-282 RELEEAFIR
+282 RELEAAFIR

-308 SGAIETSLSA
+308 DGAIETSLSS
-318 EYRTQD
+318 EYQTQD
-324 MSVGDFDG
+324 MSIGDFDG

-348 PMFSDPIYRSDF
+348 PMFSDPVYRSDY

-370 YKLNGKLLMRID
+370 YKLNGRLLLRID

-392 HETMLHVQDFNRD
+392 HETMLHVQDFNGD

-421 YWDEAEGRVVYP
+421 YWDEAKGRVVYP
-433 EDPAHVVGGEEGLRC
+433 DDPDHVVGGEEGLEC
-448 VTERFIRDFEE
+448 TTDRFIRDFAE
-459 GNADEL
+459 GNAEEL
-465 RRKWSLLNGFD
+465 RRKWSLLNSFD

-483 RSEDNDG
+483 RSSDNDG
-490 PNDPEK
+490 PNDPLK

-513 EYVSAVGYDGRQ
+513 EYVTAIGFDGRQ
-525 GVILDTVDYAFPW
+525 GIILDSVDYAFPW

-557 NFCTITDPLPG
+557 NFCTIVKPLPG

-578 VMRKKDGYF
+578 VMQEKDGYF
-587 LEHRWKYPVW
+587 LSHRWKYPVW

-613 CLDGENYYAVIQ
+613 CLDGNSWYAVIQ
-625 RGYYQRTTFAAYTMR
+625 RGYYQRTTFAAYTMQ
-640 GSRLMP
+640 GNRLMP
-646 PATFD
+646 PAVFD
-651 SEDPACWTLGEGP
+651 SEDPRCWTLGKGP

-671 NHFTDMADLDGDGRD
+671 NHFTDMADIDGDGRD
-686 EVVLKGMNLSLS
+686 EVILKGMNLSLS
-698 EDGKHLL
+698 EDGKYLL

-716 LSGTGRQPAFGENI
+716 LNGTGHQPAFGENI
-730 ATDEIR
+730 ATEEIR
-736 RTAGNAWAG
+736 GTEGNFWAG

-756 VNAAGEIRIYSG
+756 VNKEGDVRIYSG
-768 TEEYTLDDRHTGR
+768 TEEYTLDDRHTGC
-781 QFGWLPGPEAHDP
+781 QYGWLPGPEAHDP
-794 NRGLRRKDGK
+794 NRGLRWKDGE
-804 LVRESSLVFGE
+804 LVHESSLIFGE

-837 AGGSECGCRVR
+837 AGGSECGRRVR
-848 SLVDGRVLTETDSPR
+848 SLVDGRVLAETDSPR
-863 GIPQGENAVWFG
+863 GLPQGENAVWFG
-875 PGLTHYACN
+875 PGLTHYACC
-884 GSEVHIPDQDTL
+884 GSEVHVPDQDTL
-896 KFRPYLTTGLISTG
+896 KFGPYLTTGLISTG
-910 SKRTPTLKADLFG
+910 SKKTPTLKADIFG

-932 DEERH
+932 DEENH

-981 GDEAPLPAKRT
+981 GDEAPLPAKRN
-992 DICF
+992 DIRFI

>member
-1 MIKQRGKTVRAGQPA
+1 
-16 ETLKSPVD
+16 
-24 RSGTAEY
+24 
-31 DDGESCQAEQLRAK
+31 
-45 RKADRKGRNGMRKME
+45 MRRME
-60 KLNRGLIAARAE
+60 RLNRGLIVAPAE
-72 KGIYLSWRYLGDEP
+72 KGMYLSWRFLGDEP
-86 DGIVWRIYRKRAEG
+86 DGIAWRIYRRRKEG
-100 PWEALTEIRP
+100 DWERIADILP
-110 RDVAPESRYAE
+110 RDVEPESHYEE
-121 NPGIVKKNT
+121 NPGIVKRNT

-137 PEGLESDRYAV
+137 PEGSAGDAYAV
-148 APVIDGAEGV
+148 APVMDDTEGP
-158 REQPVLP
+158 REQAMLPVLESLP
-165 LLEPLA
+165 

-185 PLCPPPERVPLAH
+185 PLSPPPERVPLAH
-198 FSYRGVSVGPGCR
+198 FTYRGVSVGPGCA

-225 MRVDMDLL
+225 YRVDMDLL

-243 EEVSEGTIQ
+243 EPVSPDL
-252 EIRARL
+252 IRDICSRL
-258 AEYLGAPPELK
+258 SGHLGEPFVPQSR
-269 AGLEN
+269 LEN
-274 GRITQALY
+274 GRITDEMY
-282 RELEEAFIR
+282 RELEAAFIR

-308 SGAIETSLSA
+308 DGAIETSLSS

-348 PMFSDPIYRSDF
+348 PMFSDPVYRSDY

-370 YKLNGKLLMRID
+370 YKLNGRLLLRID

-392 HETMLHVQDFNRD
+392 HETMLHVQDFNGD

-421 YWDEAEGRVVYP
+421 YWDEAKGRVVYP
-433 EDPAHVVGGEEGLRC
+433 DDSDHVVGGEEGLEC
-448 VTERFIRDFEE
+448 TTDRFIRDFAE
-459 GNADEL
+459 GNAEEL
-465 RRKWSLLNGFD
+465 RRKWSLLNSFD

-483 RSEDNDG
+483 RSSDNDG
-490 PNDPEK
+490 PNDPLK

-513 EYVSAVGYDGRQ
+513 EYVTAIGFDGRQ
-525 GVILDTVDYAFPW
+525 GIILDSVDYAFPW

-557 NFCTITDPLPG
+557 NFCTIVKPLPG

-578 VMRKKDGYF
+578 VMQEKDGYF
-587 LEHRWKYPVW
+587 LSHRWKYPVW

-613 CLDGENYYAVIQ
+613 CLDGNSWYAVIQ
-625 RGYYQRTTFAAYTMR
+625 RGYYQRTTFAAYTMQ
-640 GSRLMP
+640 GNRLMP
-646 PATFD
+646 PAVFD
-651 SEDPACWTLGEGP
+651 SEDPRCWTLGKGP

-671 NHFTDMADLDGDGRD
+671 NHFTDMADIDGDGRD
-686 EVVLKGMNLSLS
+686 EVILKGMNLSLS
-698 EDGKHLL
+698 EDGKYLL

-716 LSGTGRQPAFGENI
+716 LNGTGHQPAFGENI
-730 ATDEIR
+730 ATEEIR
-736 RTAGNAWAG
+736 GTEGNFWAG

-756 VNAAGEIRIYSG
+756 VNKEGDVRIYSG
-768 TEEYTLDDRHTGR
+768 TEEYTLDDRHTGC
-781 QFGWLPGPEAHDP
+781 QYGWLPGPEAHDP
-794 NRGLRRKDGK
+794 NRGLRWKDGE
-804 LVRESSLVFGE
+804 LVHESSLIFGE

-837 AGGSECGCRVR
+837 AGGSECGRRVR
-848 SLVDGRVLTETDSPR
+848 SLVDGRVLAETDSPR
-863 GIPQGENAVWFG
+863 GLPQGENAVWFG
-875 PGLTHYACN
+875 PGLTHYACC
-884 GSEVHIPDQDTL
+884 GSEVHFPDQDTL
-896 KFRPYLTTGLISTG
+896 KFGPYLTTGLISTG
-910 SKRTPTLKADLFG
+910 SKKTPTLKADIFG

-932 DEERH
+932 DEENH

-981 GDEAPLPAKRT
+981 GDEAPLPAKRN
-992 DICF
+992 DIRFS

>member
-1 MIKQRGKTVRAGQPA
+1 
-16 ETLKSPVD
+16 
-24 RSGTAEY
+24 
-31 DDGESCQAEQLRAK
+31 
-45 RKADRKGRNGMRKME
+45 MRKME
-60 KLNRGLIAARAE
+60 RLNRGLIVAQAE
-72 KGIYLSWRYLGDEP
+72 KGMYLSWRFLGNEP
-86 DGIVWRIYRKRAEG
+86 DGIAWRVYRKQADGAWRRIAEI
-100 PWEALTEIRP
+100 TP
-110 RDVAPESRYAE
+110 RDVPPESGYPE

-130 TPCCYVD
+130 TPCCYID
-137 PEGLESDRYAV
+137 PEGTSGDCYAV
-148 APVIDGAEGV
+148 SPVIDGIEGA
-158 REQPVLP
+158 REEPMLP
-165 LLEPLA
+165 ELSPLPGA
-171 GGEGQAFRAAVHRI
+171 EGQAFRAAVHRI
-185 PLCPPPERVPLAH
+185 PLCPPPERVPLVH
-198 FSYRGVSVGPGCR
+198 FTYRGVSVGPGCT
-211 PDPAVFRLENGEDW
+211 PDPAAFRLDNGEDW
-225 MRVDMDLL
+225 YRVDMNLL

-243 EEVSEGTIQ
+243 ETVSEETIAD
-252 EIRARL
+252 ICGRL
-258 AEYLGAPPELK
+258 TRLLGEPFEVK
-269 AGLEN
+269 SRLEN
-274 GRITQALY
+274 GRITAEMY
-282 RELEEAFIR
+282 RELEAAFIR

-299 ESLPFARTP
+299 ESLSFARTA
-308 SGAIETSLSA
+308 SGAIETSLSS
-318 EYRTQD
+318 EYHTQD

-370 YKLNGKLLMRID
+370 YKLSGKLLMRID

-392 HETMLHVQDFNRD
+392 HETMLHVQDFNGD
-405 GRAEIILKTA
+405 GKAEIILKSA
-415 PGTRVG
+415 AGTRVG
-421 YWDEAEGRVVYP
+421 SWDAQAGCVVYP
-433 EDPAHVVGGEEGLRC
+433 ADAAHVVGGEDGLRC
-448 VTERFIRDFEE
+448 TTEQFIRDFEE
-459 GNADEL
+459 GNAEEL
-465 RRKWSLLNGFD
+465 KRKWSLLNGFD
-476 ICYRSPV
+476 ICYRSPI
-483 RSEDNDG
+483 RSSDNDG
-490 PNDPEK
+490 PNDPAQ

-503 HIGPMGPGHR
+503 HIGPMGPGHK
-513 EYVSAVGYDGRQ
+513 EYVTAIGFDGNQ

-538 TAVAS
+538 THVSA
-543 DGDSFALDPMTQRG
+543 DGDDFALDPMTQRG
-557 NFCTITDPLPG
+557 NFCTITKPLPG

-578 VMRKKDGYF
+578 VMQEKDGYF
-587 LEHRWKYPVW
+587 LAHRWKYPVW

-613 CLDGENYYAVIQ
+613 CLDGENWYAVIQ
-625 RGYYQRTTFAAYTMR
+625 RGYYQRTTFAAYTMQ
-640 GSRLMP
+640 GNRLLP
-646 PATFD
+646 PAVFD
-651 SEDPACWTLGEGP
+651 SEDPHCWTLGEGP
-664 DLYRARG
+664 ELYRARG
-671 NHFTDMADLDGDGRD
+671 NHFADMADIDGDGRD

-698 EDGKHLL
+698 EDGKYLL

-716 LSGTGRQPAFGENI
+716 LAGTGKQPEFGENI

-736 RTAGNAWAG
+736 RTPGNFWAG

-751 SALLP
+751 SAMLP
-756 VNAAGEIRIYSG
+756 VNAAGDIRIYSG
-768 TEEYTLDDRHTGR
+768 TEEYTLDDRHTGH

-794 NRGLRRKDGK
+794 NRGLRWRDGE
-804 LVRESSLVFGE
+804 LVHESSLIFGE

-837 AGGSECGCRVR
+837 AGGSECGNRVR
-848 SLVDGRVLTETDSPR
+848 SLVDGRVLTETDSRR

-884 GSEVHIPDQDTL
+884 GADVHVPDQDTL
-896 KFRPYLTTGLISTG
+896 KFEPYLTTGLISTG

-932 DEERH
+932 DEEGH

-981 GDEAPLPAKRT
+981 GDEAPLPAMRK
-992 DICF
+992 DILL

>member
-1 MIKQRGKTVRAGQPA
+1 
-16 ETLKSPVD
+16 
-24 RSGTAEY
+24 
-31 DDGESCQAEQLRAK
+31 
-45 RKADRKGRNGMRKME
+45 MRRME
-60 KLNRGLIAARAE
+60 KLNRGLIAARLA
-72 KGIYLSWRYLGDEP
+72 KGMYLSWRFLGSEP
-86 DGIVWRIYRKRAEG
+86 DGTAWRIYRKRGEDGWTRLAELA
-100 PWEALTEIRP
+100 PQ
-110 RDVAPESRYAE
+110 DVPPESHYAE

-130 TPCCYVD
+130 APCCYVD
-137 PEGLESDRYAV
+137 PEGRPEDLYAV
-148 APVIDGAEGV
+148 APVINGEEGP
-158 REQPVLP
+158 REQPLLP
-165 LLEPLA
+165 VLEPLA

-185 PLCPPPERVPLAH
+185 PLAPPPERVPLAH
-198 FSYRGVSVGPGCR
+198 FSYRGVSVGPGCT
-211 PDPAVFRLENGEDW
+211 PDPAAFRLENGEDW
-225 MRVDMDLL
+225 YRVEMDLL

-243 EEVSEGTIQ
+243 EPVSDERIG

-258 AEYLGAPPELK
+258 SELLGEELELK
-269 AGLEN
+269 HGTEN
-274 GRITQALY
+274 GRITEEMY
-282 RELEEAFIR
+282 RELEAAFIR
-291 YVRALDSG
+291 YVRELDSG
-299 ESLPFARTP
+299 ASLLFARTAG
-308 SGAIETSLSA
+308 GAIETSLSA

-324 MSVGDFDG
+324 MTVGDFDG

-342 RAESPD
+342 RADSPD

-370 YKLNGKLLMRID
+370 YKLDGRLLMRID
-382 MGYNVKSSND
+382 MGYNVKSGND

-421 YWDEAEGRVVYP
+421 TWDAESGKVVYP
-433 EDPAHVVGGEEGLRC
+433 ADAQHVVGGADGLRSTTDC
-448 VTERFIRDFEE
+448 FLRYFTEGEE
-459 GNADEL
+459 QTLKEV
-465 RRKWSLLNGFD
+465 WSLLNGFD

-483 RSEDNDG
+483 RSADNDG

-513 EYVSAVGYDGRQ
+513 EYVTAIGFDGKG

-538 TAVAS
+538 TAVSA
-543 DGDSFALDPMTQRG
+543 DGDDFALDPMTQRG

-578 VMRKKDGYF
+578 IMQKKDGYF
-587 LEHRWKYPVW
+587 LAHRWKYPVW

-671 NHFTDMADLDGDGRD
+671 NHFTDMADVDGDGRD
-686 EVVLKGMNLSLS
+686 EVVLKGMNLQLS
-698 EDGKHLL
+698 ADGKHLL
-705 PRVLCGDILPM
+705 PRVLCGDIMPM
-716 LSGTGRQPAFGENI
+716 LGGTGVQPAFGENI
-730 ATDEIR
+730 ATEEVR
-736 RTAGNAWAG
+736 RTPGNFWAG

-756 VNAAGEIRIYSG
+756 VNAEGAIRLYSG
-768 TEEYTLDDRHTGR
+768 TEEYTLDDRHTGA

-794 NRGLRRKDGK
+794 NRGLRRKDGE
-804 LVRESSLVFGE
+804 LVKESSLIFGE

-837 AGGSECGCRVR
+837 AGGSECGGRIR
-848 SLVDGRVLTETDSPR
+848 SLVDGRVLAETDSPR

-875 PGLTHYACN
+875 PGLTHWACN
-884 GSEVHIPDQDTL
+884 GSEIHRPDPDTQR
-896 KFRPYLTTGLISTG
+896 FEPYLTTGLISTG
-910 SKRTPTLKADLFG
+910 MKRTPTLKADLFG
-923 DWREELILT
+923 DWREELVLT
-932 DEERH
+932 DAENH

-981 GDEAPLPAKRT
+981 GDEAPLPERRT
-992 DICF
+992 DICFE

>member
-1 MIKQRGKTVRAGQPA
+1 
-16 ETLKSPVD
+16 
-24 RSGTAEY
+24 
-31 DDGESCQAEQLRAK
+31 
-45 RKADRKGRNGMRKME
+45 MRRME

-72 KGIYLSWRYLGDEP
+72 KGIYVSWRYLGDEP
-86 DGIVWRIYRKRAEG
+86 DGIAWRVYRKRGEG
-100 PWEALTEIRP
+100 PWERITEILP
-110 RDVAPESRYAE
+110 RDVEPESHYEE

-130 TPCCYVD
+130 TPCCWTD
-137 PEGLESDRYAV
+137 PEGQAGDCYAV
-148 APVIDGAEGV
+148 APVAGGTEGA
-158 REQPVLP
+158 REPMMLP

-171 GGEGQAFRAAVHRI
+171 GAEGQAFRAAVHRI
-185 PLCPPPERVPLAH
+185 ALCPPPERVPLVH
-198 FSYRGVSVGPGCR
+198 FSYRGVSVGPGCT
-211 PDPAVFRLENGEDW
+211 PDPAAFRLENGEDW
-225 MRVDMDLL
+225 YRVDMDLL

-243 EEVSEGTIQ
+243 EAVSGETLRGICD
-252 EIRARL
+252 RL
-258 AEYLGAPPELK
+258 SGYLGTPFEPECRP
-269 AGLEN
+269 EN
-274 GRITQALY
+274 GRITEELY
-282 RELEEAFIR
+282 KELEAAFIR

-299 ESLPFARTP
+299 ESLPFARTS
-308 SGAIETSLSA
+308 SGAIETSLCS
-318 EYRTQD
+318 EYHTQD

-348 PMFSDPIYRSDF
+348 PMFSDPIYRPDF
-360 NLSAPEYIDV
+360 NVSAPEYIDV
-370 YKLNGKLLMRID
+370 YKLNGKLLLRID

-421 YWDEAEGRVVYP
+421 FWDEAKGRVVYP
-433 EDPAHVVGGEEGLRC
+433 EDADHVVGGEEGLRC
-448 VTERFIRDFEE
+448 TTERFIRDFEE
-459 GNADEL
+459 GNAEEL
-465 RRKWSLLNGFD
+465 HRKWSLLNNFD

-483 RSEDNDG
+483 RSEGNDG
-490 PNDPEK
+490 PNDPDR

-513 EYVSAVGYDGRQ
+513 EYVTAIGFDGRQ

-538 TAVAS
+538 IAVSA
-543 DGDSFALDPMTQRG
+543 DGDNFALDPMTQRG

-568 ADTMDSYKVQ
+568 ADTLDSYKVQ
-578 VMRKKDGYF
+578 VMQKKDGYF
-587 LEHRWKYPVW
+587 LAHRWKYPVW

-625 RGYYQRTTFAAYTMR
+625 RGYYQRTTFAAYTMK
-640 GSRLMP
+640 GNRLAEP
-646 PATFD
+646 VTFD
-651 SEDPACWTLGEGP
+651 SEDPECWTLGDGP
-664 DLYRARG
+664 ELYRARG
-671 NHFTDMADLDGDGRD
+671 NHFTDMADIDGDGRD

-716 LSGTGRQPAFGENI
+716 LQGTGKQPEFGENI

-736 RTAGNAWAG
+736 RTPGNAWAG

-756 VNAAGEIRIYSG
+756 VNAAGEIRVYSG

-804 LVRESSLVFGE
+804 LVQESSMIFGE

-837 AGGSECGCRVR
+837 AGGSECGHRVR
-848 SLVDGRVLTETDSPR
+848 SLVDGRVLTETESPR

-884 GSEVHIPDQDTL
+884 GSEVHIPDQETL
-896 KFRPYLTTGLISTG
+896 KFEPYLTTGLISTG
-910 SKRTPTLKADLFG
+910 MKKTPTLKADLFG

-932 DEERH
+932 DGENH

-981 GDEAPLPAKRT
+981 GDEAPLPAKRG
-992 DICF
+992 DICFG

>member
-1 MIKQRGKTVRAGQPA
+1 
-16 ETLKSPVD
+16 
-24 RSGTAEY
+24 
-31 DDGESCQAEQLRAK
+31 
-45 RKADRKGRNGMRKME
+45 MRKME
-60 KLNRGLIAARAE
+60 HLNRGLIVAQAE
-72 KGIYLSWRYLGDEP
+72 KGMYLSWRYLGNEP
-86 DGIVWRIYRKRAEG
+86 DGIVWRIYRRRKGADWERLAE
-100 PWEALTEIRP
+100 LRP
-110 RDVAPESRYAE
+110 RDVAPESRYE
-121 NPGIVKKNT
+121 TNPGIVKKNT
-130 TPCCYVD
+130 TPCCHID
-137 PEGLESDRYAV
+137 PDGIPGDEYAV
-148 APVIDGAEGV
+148 APVIDGMEGV
-158 REQPVLP
+158 REQAVLP
-165 LLEPLA
+165 VLEPLPGA
-171 GGEGQAFRAAVHRI
+171 EGQAYRAAVHRI
-185 PLCPPPERVPLAH
+185 PMCPPPEKVPLAH
-198 FSYRGVSVGPGCR
+198 FAYRGVSVGPGCT
-211 PDPAVFRLENGEDW
+211 PDPQAFRLENGEDW
-225 MRVDMDLL
+225 YRVDMDLL

-243 EEVSEGTIQ
+243 ETVTEAWLG
-252 EIRARL
+252 EICERL
-258 AEYLGAPPELK
+258 SRHLGAPIALKTGLAGGHIPAELY
-269 AGLEN
+269 
-274 GRITQALY
+274 Q
-282 RELEEAFIR
+282 ELESAFIR

-299 ESLPFARTP
+299 ESLPFART
-308 SGAIETSLSA
+308 STGAIETSMSS

-324 MSVGDFDG
+324 MTVGDFDG

-370 YKLNGKLLMRID
+370 YKLSGKLLLRID

-415 PGTRVG
+415 PGTRIG
-421 YWDEAEGRVVYP
+421 RWDEEKGCVVYP
-433 EDPAHVVGGEEGLRC
+433 NDPAHVVGGEEGLRC
-448 VTERFIRDFEE
+448 TTDRFVRDFEE
-459 GNADEL
+459 GNAEEL
-465 RRKWSLLNGFD
+465 SSKWSLFNGFD
-476 ICYRSPV
+476 ICYRSPI
-483 RSEDNDG
+483 RSADNDG
-490 PNDPEK
+490 PNDPNA

-513 EYVSAVGYDGRQ
+513 EYVTAFGFDGRE
-525 GVILDTVDYAFPW
+525 GIILDTVDYAFPW
-538 TAVAS
+538 TAVSA

-557 NFCTITDPLPG
+557 NFCTITHPLPG

-578 VMRKKDGYF
+578 IMQEKDGYF
-587 LEHRWKYPVW
+587 LAHRWKYPVW

-640 GSRLMP
+640 GSKLMP

-664 DLYRARG
+664 ELYRARG
-671 NHFTDMADLDGDGRD
+671 NHFTDMADINGDGRD
-686 EVVLKGMNLSLS
+686 EIVLKGMNLALS
-698 EDGKHLL
+698 EDGTRIL

-716 LSGTGRQPAFGENI
+716 LEGTGHQPDFGENI
-730 ATDEIR
+730 ATEKIR
-736 RTAGNAWAG
+736 NTKGNFWAG

-751 SALLP
+751 SAMLP
-756 VNAAGEIRIYSG
+756 VNAEGEIRIYSG
-768 TEEYTLDDRHTGR
+768 TEEYTLDDRRTGH
-781 QFGWLPGPEAHDP
+781 QYGWLPGPEAHDP
-794 NRGLRRKDGK
+794 NRGLRWKDGK
-804 LVRESSLVFGE
+804 LIQESSLMFGE

-822 GSVAGNFSNRWPGAM
+822 GSTAGNFSNRWPGAM
-837 AGGSECGCRVR
+837 AGGSECGHRVR
-848 SLVDGRVLTETDSPR
+848 SLVDGRVLIETDSPR
-863 GIPQGENAVWFG
+863 GIPQGENAIWFG

-884 GSEVHIPDQDTL
+884 GSEVHVPDPDTL
-896 KFRPYLTTGLISTG
+896 AFSPYLTTGLISTG

-932 DEERH
+932 DEDNH

-963 AANQNICYN
+963 VANQNICYN

-981 GDEAPLPAKRT
+981 GDEAPLPAKRE
-992 DICF
+992 DITF

>member
-1 MIKQRGKTVRAGQPA
+1 
-16 ETLKSPVD
+16 
-24 RSGTAEY
+24 
-31 DDGESCQAEQLRAK
+31 
-45 RKADRKGRNGMRKME
+45 MRRME
-60 KLNRGLIAARAE
+60 KLNRGLIAARME

-86 DGIVWRIYRKRAEG
+86 DGMIWHIYRRRKEES
-100 PWEALTEIRP
+100 WKLLTEILP
-110 RDVAPESRYAE
+110 RDVDPESHYEE

-137 PEGLESDRYAV
+137 PEGQEGDSYAV
-148 APVIDGAEGV
+148 APVTDGVEGV
-158 REQPVLP
+158 REQTMLP
-165 LLEPLA
+165 LLEPLTGA
-171 GGEGQAFRAAVHRI
+171 DGQAYRAAAHRI
-185 PLCPPPERVPLAH
+185 TLCPPPDRVPLAH
-198 FSYRGVSVGPGCR
+198 FSYRGVSVGPGCE

-225 MRVDMDLL
+225 YRVDMDLL
-233 RAFREPYENG
+233 RSFREPYENG
-243 EEVSEGTIQ
+243 EPVSPETISG
-252 EIRARL
+252 ICARL
-258 AEYLGAPPELK
+258 SGYLGTQLALK
-269 AGLEN
+269 SGLEN
-274 GRITQALY
+274 GRITDSLY
-282 RELEEAFIR
+282 RELEKAFIL

-308 SGAIETSLSA
+308 SGAIETSLSSA
-318 EYRTQD
+318 YRTQD

-421 YWDEAEGRVVYP
+421 YWDEAAGCVVYP
-433 EDPAHVVGGEEGLRC
+433 NDRIHVVGGEEGLRC
-448 VTERFIRDFEE
+448 TTDRFIRDFEE
-459 GNADEL
+459 GNAEEL
-465 RRKWSLLNGFD
+465 RHKWSLFNGFD
-476 ICYRSPV
+476 ICYRSPI
-483 RSEDNDG
+483 RSADNDG

-513 EYVSAVGYDGRQ
+513 EYVTAIGYDGRQ
-525 GVILDTVDYAFPW
+525 GVILDSVDYAFPW
-538 TAVAS
+538 TDVSS
-543 DGDSFALDPMTQRG
+543 DGDDFALDPMTQRG

-578 VMRKKDGYF
+578 VMQKKDGYF
-587 LEHRWKYPVW
+587 LSHRWKYPVW

-625 RGYYQRTTFAAYTMR
+625 RGYYQRTTFAAYTMQ
-640 GSRLMP
+640 GSKLMP

-651 SEDPACWTLGEGP
+651 SEDPSCWTLGDGP

-671 NHFTDMADLDGDGRD
+671 NHFADMADIDGDGRD

-705 PRVLCGDILPM
+705 PRVLCGDIMPM
-716 LSGTGRQPAFGENI
+716 VNGTGHQPAFGENI

-736 RTAGNAWAG
+736 QTAGNAWAG

-751 SALLP
+751 SAMLP
-756 VNAAGEIRIYSG
+756 VNAAGDIRIYSG
-768 TEEYTLDDRHTGR
+768 TEEYTLDDRHTGL
-781 QFGWLPGPEAHDP
+781 QYGWLPGPEAHDP
-794 NRGLRRKDGK
+794 NRGLRWKDGE
-804 LVRESSLVFGE
+804 LVRESSMIFGE

-848 SLVDGRVLTETDSPR
+848 SLVDGRVLIETESPR

-910 SKRTPTLKADLFG
+910 SKKTPTLKADLFG

-932 DEERH
+932 DEDNH
-937 IVIVRTLAPTEYGIR
+937 IVIVRTLALTEYGIR

-992 DICF
+992 DICFC

>member
-1 MIKQRGKTVRAGQPA
+1 
-16 ETLKSPVD
+16 
-24 RSGTAEY
+24 
-31 DDGESCQAEQLRAK
+31 
-45 RKADRKGRNGMRKME
+45 ME
-60 KLNRGLIAARAE
+60 KLNRGLIAARTE
-72 KGIYLSWRYLGDEP
+72 KGMYLSWRYLGNEP
-86 DGIVWRIYRKRAEG
+86 DGIRWRIYRKRDEEDWRLLAE
-100 PWEALTEIRP
+100 LRP
-110 RDVAPESRYAE
+110 RDVPPESRYE
-121 NPGIVKKNT
+121 GNPGIVKKNT
-130 TPCCYVD
+130 TPCCWTD
-137 PEGLESDRYAV
+137 PEGREEDRYAV
-148 APVIDGAEGV
+148 APVTDAGEGL
-158 REQPVLP
+158 REEAMLPV
-165 LLEPLA
+165 LEPLA
-171 GGEGQAFRAAVHRI
+171 GAEGQAWRAAVHRI

-198 FSYRGVSVGPGCR
+198 FMYRGVSVGPGCT
-211 PDPAVFRLENGEDW
+211 PDPKAFRLDTGEDW
-225 MRVDMDLL
+225 YRVDMDLL
-233 RAFREPYENG
+233 RAFREPWEKG
-243 EEVSEGTIQ
+243 EKVAPEQLRELCGKLN
-252 EIRARL
+252 RL
-258 AEYLGAPPELK
+258 GGEMPELQP
-269 AGLEN
+269 LPED
-274 GRITQALY
+274 GRITDEMY
-282 RELEEAFIR
+282 REMEAAFIR
-291 YVRALDSG
+291 YVRKLDSG
-299 ESLPFARTP
+299 EALSFARTA
-308 SGAIETSLSA
+308 SGAVETSLSS
-318 EYRTQD
+318 EYHTQD

-342 RAESPD
+342 RADSPD
-348 PMFSDPIYRSDF
+348 PMFSDPIYRPDF

-382 MGYNVKSSND
+382 MGYNVKSGND

-421 YWDEAEGRVVYP
+421 YWDEAQGRVVYP
-433 EDPAHVVGGEEGLRC
+433 RDERHVVGGEEGLAC
-448 VTERFIRDFEE
+448 TTDRFIRYFEE
-459 GNADEL
+459 GNEAEL
-465 RRKWSLLNGFD
+465 KRRWSLLNGFD
-476 ICYRSPV
+476 ICYRSPLC
-483 RSEDNDG
+483 SSDNDG
-490 PNDPEK
+490 PNDPLR

-513 EYVSAVGYDGRQ
+513 EYVTAVGYDGQQ

-538 TAVAS
+538 TAVAA

-557 NFCTITDPLPG
+557 NFCTITSPLPG
-568 ADTMDSYKVQ
+568 ADTLDSYKVQ
-578 VMRKKDGYF
+578 VMQEKDGYF
-587 LEHRWKYPVW
+587 LAHRWKYPVW

-613 CLDGENYYAVIQ
+613 CLDGENWYAVIQ

-640 GSRLMP
+640 GSKLMP

-651 SEDPACWTLGEGP
+651 SEDPECWTLGKGP
-664 DLYRARG
+664 ELYRARG
-671 NHFTDMADLDGDGRD
+671 NHFTDMADIDGDGRD

-716 LSGTGRQPAFGENI
+716 VSGTGKQPDFGENI

-736 RTAGNAWAG
+736 GTPGNAWAG

-756 VNAAGEIRIYSG
+756 VNAEGDIRLYSG
-768 TEEYTLDDRHTGR
+768 TEEYTLDDRHTGN
-781 QFGWLPGPEAHDP
+781 QYGWLPGPEAHDP
-794 NRGLRRKDGK
+794 NRGLRRKDGE
-804 LVRESSLVFGE
+804 LVRECSMIFGE

-837 AGGSECGCRVR
+837 AGGSECGNRVR

-884 GSEVHIPDQDTL
+884 VSEVHIPDQDTL
-896 KFRPYLTTGLISTG
+896 RFRPYLTTGLTSTG
-910 SKRTPTLKADLFG
+910 SKKTPTLKADLFG

-932 DEERH
+932 DGDSH

-981 GDEAPLPAKRT
+981 GDEAPLPAMRS
-992 DICF
+992 DICFE

>member
-1 MIKQRGKTVRAGQPA
+1 
-16 ETLKSPVD
+16 
-24 RSGTAEY
+24 
-31 DDGESCQAEQLRAK
+31 
-45 RKADRKGRNGMRKME
+45 ME

-86 DGIVWRIYRKRAEG
+86 DGIIWRVYRKRQEG
-100 PWEALTEIRP
+100 PWEQAAEIRP
-110 RDVAPESRYAE
+110 RDAAPESRYEE

-130 TPCCYVD
+130 TPSCWTD
-137 PEGLESDRYAV
+137 PEGQEGDRYAV
-148 APVIDGAEGV
+148 APVTESGEGP
-158 REQPVLP
+158 REEMMLP

-171 GGEGQAFRAAVHRI
+171 GAEGQAFRAAVHRI
-185 PLCPPPERVPLAH
+185 ALCPPPERVPLAH
-198 FSYRGVSVGPGCR
+198 FSYRGVSVGPGCT
-211 PDPAVFRLENGEDW
+211 PDPAAFRLENGEDW
-225 MRVDMDLL
+225 YRVDMDLL
-233 RAFREPYENG
+233 RSFREPYENG
-243 EEVSEGTIQ
+243 ETVSAEAIR
-252 EIRARL
+252 EICSRL
-258 AEYLGAPPELK
+258 SGYLGEPFEPK
-269 AGLEN
+269 NRPEN
-274 GRITQALY
+274 GRITGDLY
-282 RELEEAFIR
+282 RELEAAFIR

-308 SGAIETSLSA
+308 SGAIETSLSS

-348 PMFSDPIYRSDF
+348 PMFSDPIYRPDF

-421 YWDEAEGRVVYP
+421 YWDEEAGRVVYP
-433 EDPAHVVGGEEGLRC
+433 ADPRHVAGGEEGLRC
-448 VTERFIRDFEE
+448 TTDRFIRDFEE
-459 GNADEL
+459 GNAEEL
-465 RRKWSLLNGFD
+465 RRKWSLLNSFD
-476 ICYRSPV
+476 ICYRSPI
-483 RSEDNDG
+483 RSADNDG

-513 EYVSAVGYDGRQ
+513 EYVTAIGLADGQ
-525 GVILDTVDYAFPW
+525 GVILDSVDYAFPW
-538 TAVAS
+538 TAVSS
-543 DGDSFALDPMTQRG
+543 DGDDFALDPMTQRG

-568 ADTMDSYKVQ
+568 ADTLDSYKVQ
-578 VMRKKDGYF
+578 VMQKKDGYF
-587 LEHRWKYPVW
+587 LSHRWKYPVW

-613 CLDGENYYAVIQ
+613 CLDGERYYAVIQ
-625 RGYYQRTTFAAYTMR
+625 RGYYQRTTFAAYTMQ
-640 GSRLMP
+640 GSRLLP

-671 NHFTDMADLDGDGRD
+671 NHFTDMADIDGDGRD
-686 EVVLKGMNLSLS
+686 EVVLKGMNLCLS
-698 EDGKHLL
+698 GDGKRLL

-716 LSGTGRQPAFGENI
+716 LDGTGHQPAFGENM
-730 ATDEIR
+730 ATEEIR
-736 RTAGNAWAG
+736 STAGNAWAG

-756 VNAAGEIRIYSG
+756 VSAAGDIRLYSG

-781 QFGWLPGPEAHDP
+781 QYGWLPGPEAHDP
-794 NRGLRRKDGK
+794 NRGLRRRNGE

-837 AGGSECGCRVR
+837 AGGSECGHRVR
-848 SLVDGRVLTETDSPR
+848 SLVDGRVLIETDSPR

-896 KFRPYLTTGLISTG
+896 KFEPYLTTGLISTG

-923 DWREELILT
+923 DWREELVLT
-932 DEERH
+932 DEENRL
-937 IVIVRTLAPTEYGIR
+937 VIVRTLAPTEYGIR

-981 GDEAPLPAKRT
+981 GDEAPLPARRT
-992 DICF
+992 DICFE

>member
-1 MIKQRGKTVRAGQPA
+1 
-16 ETLKSPVD
+16 
-24 RSGTAEY
+24 
-31 DDGESCQAEQLRAK
+31 
-45 RKADRKGRNGMRKME
+45 MRRME
-60 KLNRGLIAARAE
+60 RLNRGLIAAPAE
-72 KGIYLSWRYLGDEP
+72 NGMYLAWRYLGDEP
-86 DGIVWRIYRKRAEG
+86 DGIAWRVYRKREDG
-100 PWEALTEIRP
+100 PWERLAEILP
-110 RDVAPESRYAE
+110 RDVPPESHYAG
-121 NPGIVKKNT
+121 NPGIVKKNS
-130 TPCCYVD
+130 TPSCYTD
-137 PEGLESDRYAV
+137 PGGRPGDLYAV
-148 APVIDGAEGV
+148 APVAAGVEGP
-158 REQPVLP
+158 REQLSLPV
-165 LLEPLA
+165 LEPLPGA
-171 GGEGQAFRAAVHRI
+171 EGQAFRAAVHRV
-185 PLCPPPERVPLAH
+185 PLCPPPDRVPLAH
-198 FSYRGVSVGPGCR
+198 FSYRGVSVGPGCS
-211 PDPAVFRLENGEDW
+211 PAPEAFRLANGEDW
-225 MRVDMDLL
+225 YRVDMDLL
-233 RAFREPYENG
+233 RSFREPYENG
-243 EEVSEGTIQ
+243 ETVSGDFL
-252 EIRARL
+252 RDVCARL
-258 AEYLGAPPELK
+258 SRCLGEPLLLENS
-269 AGLEN
+269 LEN

-282 RELEEAFIR
+282 QELEAAFIR

-299 ESLPFARTP
+299 ESLPFAFTP
-308 SGAIETSLSA
+308 SGSVETSLSP

-342 RAESPD
+342 RSESPD
-348 PMFSDPIYRSDF
+348 PMFSDPVYSPGF

-370 YKLNGKLLMRID
+370 YKLDGSLLMRID

-421 YWDEAEGRVVYP
+421 FWDAEKRRVVYP
-433 EDPAHVVGGEEGLRC
+433 EDPAHVVGGEEGFRC
-448 VTERFIRDFEE
+448 TTDRFIRDFSE
-459 GNADEL
+459 GNAEEL
-465 RRKWSLLNGFD
+465 RRKWSLLNNFD

-483 RSEDNDG
+483 RSEGNDG
-490 PNDPEK
+490 PNDPGR

-513 EYVSAVGYDGRQ
+513 EYVSAIGYDGRG

-538 TAVAS
+538 TAVSA

-557 NFCTITDPLPG
+557 NFCTITHPLPG
-568 ADTMDSYKVQ
+568 ADAMDSYKVQ
-578 VMRKKDGYF
+578 VMREKDGYF
-587 LEHRWKYPVW
+587 LSHRWKYPVW

-625 RGYYQRTTFAAYTMR
+625 RGYYQRTTFAAYTMQ
-640 GSRLMP
+640 GTKLMP
-646 PATFD
+646 PAVFD

-671 NHFTDMADLDGDGRD
+671 NHFTDMADIDGDGRD
-686 EVVLKGMNLSLS
+686 EVVLKGMNLALS
-698 EDGKHLL
+698 ADGKRLL

-716 LSGTGRQPAFGENI
+716 LGGTGRQPAFGENL
-730 ATDEIR
+730 AAAGIR
-736 RTAGNAWAG
+736 NTPGNAWAG

-756 VNAAGEIRIYSG
+756 VDAAGDIRLYSG

-794 NRGLRRKDGK
+794 NRGLRWKDGK

-848 SLVDGRVLTETDSPR
+848 SLVDGRVLIETESPR
-863 GIPQGENAVWFG
+863 GLPQGENAVWFG
-875 PGLTHYACN
+875 PGLTHYACC
-884 GSEVHIPDQDTL
+884 GSEIHIPDQDTL
-896 KFRPYLTTGLISTG
+896 RFLPYLTTGLLSTG

-923 DWREELILT
+923 DWREELVLS
-932 DEERH
+932 DEENN

-981 GDEAPLPAKRT
+981 GDEAPLPPKRT
-992 DICF
+992 DICFG

>member
-1 MIKQRGKTVRAGQPA
+1 
-16 ETLKSPVD
+16 
-24 RSGTAEY
+24 
-31 DDGESCQAEQLRAK
+31 
-45 RKADRKGRNGMRKME
+45 MRKME
-60 KLNRGLIAARAE
+60 RLNRGLIVARAE
-72 KGIYLSWRYLGDEP
+72 KGMYLSWRFLGDEP
-86 DGIVWRIYRKRAEG
+86 DGIAWRIYRRRAGKE
-100 PWEALTEIRP
+100 WERIAELQP
-110 RDVAPESRYAE
+110 RDVPPESAYAE

-137 PEGLESDRYAV
+137 PEGRQEDLYAV
-148 APVIDGAEGV
+148 APVIGGVEGR

-165 LLEPLA
+165 VLEPLA
-171 GGEGQAFRAAVHRI
+171 GAEGQAFRAAVHRI
-185 PLCPPPERVPLAH
+185 PLSPPPERVPLAH
-198 FSYRGVSVGPGCR
+198 FTYRGVSVGPGCT
-211 PDPAVFRLENGEDW
+211 PDPAAFRLENGEDW
-225 MRVDMDLL
+225 YRVDMDLL

-243 EEVSEGTIQ
+243 ERVSAEQ
-252 EIRARL
+252 LRAICDRL
-258 AEYLGAPPELK
+258 SGYLGEPYELK
-269 AGLEN
+269 SRTED
-274 GRITQALY
+274 GRITEDLY
-282 RELEEAFIR
+282 RELEAAFIR

-299 ESLPFARTP
+299 ASLPFARTP
-308 SGAIETSLSA
+308 SGAIETSLSS

-370 YKLNGKLLMRID
+370 YKLSGKLLLRID

-392 HETMLHVQDFNRD
+392 HETMLHVQDFNGD

-421 YWDEAEGRVVYP
+421 LWDERSGRVTYP
-433 EDPAHVVGGEEGLRC
+433 RDDRHIVGGQEGFDC
-448 VTERFIRDFEE
+448 TTDQFIRDFEE
-459 GNADEL
+459 GNAEAL
-465 RRKWSLLNGFD
+465 KRKWSLFNGFD

-490 PNDPEK
+490 PNDPDR

-513 EYVSAVGYDGRQ
+513 EYVTAIGYDGSQ

-538 TAVAS
+538 TTVSA
-543 DGDSFALDPMTQRG
+543 DGDDFALDPMTQRG
-557 NFCTITDPLPG
+557 NFCTITRPLPG
-568 ADTMDSYKVQ
+568 ADTLDSYKVQ
-578 VMRKKDGYF
+578 VMQEKDGYF
-587 LEHRWKYPVW
+587 LSHRWKYPIW

-613 CLDGENYYAVIQ
+613 CLDGERNYAVIQ
-625 RGYYQRTTFAAYTMR
+625 RGYYQRTTFAAYTME
-640 GSRLMP
+640 GSRLLP

-651 SEDPACWTLGEGP
+651 SEDPACWTLGPGP

-671 NHFTDMADLDGDGRD
+671 NHFTDMADIDRDGRD
-686 EVVLKGMNLSLS
+686 EVVLKGMNLQLS
-698 EDGKHLL
+698 GDGKHLL

-716 LSGTGRQPAFGENI
+716 LEGTGRQPAFGENM
-730 ATDEIR
+730 ATEEIR

-756 VNAAGEIRIYSG
+756 VNAEGEIRLYSG

-781 QFGWLPGPEAHDP
+781 QYGWLPGPEAHDP
-794 NRGLRRKDGK
+794 NRGLRWKAGE
-804 LVRESSLVFGE
+804 LVKESSLVFGE

-837 AGGSECGCRVR
+837 AGGSERGCRVR
-848 SLVDGRVLTETDSPR
+848 SLVDGRVLTETDCPR
-863 GIPQGENAVWFG
+863 GIPQGENALWFG

-884 GSEVHIPDQDTL
+884 GSEIHRPDQESL
-896 KFRPYLTTGLISTG
+896 RFEPYLTTGLISTG

-932 DEERH
+932 DAQNR
-937 IVIVRTLAPTEYGIR
+937 IVIVRTLALTAYGIR

-957 PWYRNS
+957 PWYRN
-963 AANQNICYN
+963 AVANQNICYN

-981 GDEAPLPAKRT
+981 GDEAPLPARRT
-992 DICF
+992 DIRCR

>member
-1 MIKQRGKTVRAGQPA
+1 
-16 ETLKSPVD
+16 
-24 RSGTAEY
+24 
-31 DDGESCQAEQLRAK
+31 
-45 RKADRKGRNGMRKME
+45 MRRME
-60 KLNRGLIAARAE
+60 KLNRGLIVAPAE
-72 KGIYLSWRYLGDEP
+72 KGMYLSWRFLGDEP
-86 DGIVWRIYRKRAEG
+86 DGIAWRIYRRRKEG
-100 PWEALTEIRP
+100 DWERIADILP
-110 RDVAPESRYAE
+110 RDVEPESHYEE
-121 NPGIVKKNT
+121 NPGIVKRNT

-137 PEGLESDRYAV
+137 PEGSAGDTYAV
-148 APVIDGAEGV
+148 APVMDGTEGP
-158 REQPVLP
+158 REQAMLPVLESLP
-165 LLEPLA
+165 

-185 PLCPPPERVPLAH
+185 PLSPPPERVPLAH
-198 FSYRGVSVGPGCR
+198 FTYRGVSVGPGCA

-225 MRVDMDLL
+225 YRVDMDLL

-243 EEVSEGTIQ
+243 EPVSPDL
-252 EIRARL
+252 IRDICSRL
-258 AEYLGAPPELK
+258 SGHLGEPFVPQSLP
-269 AGLEN
+269 EN
-274 GRITQALY
+274 GRITDEMY
-282 RELEEAFIR
+282 RELEAAFIR

-308 SGAIETSLSA
+308 DGAIETSLSS
-318 EYRTQD
+318 EYHTQD
-324 MSVGDFDG
+324 MSIGDFDG

-348 PMFSDPIYRSDF
+348 PMFSDPVYRSDY

-370 YKLNGKLLMRID
+370 YKLNGRLLLRID

-392 HETMLHVQDFNRD
+392 HETMLHVQDFNGD

-421 YWDEAEGRVVYP
+421 YWDEAKGRVVYP
-433 EDPAHVVGGEEGLRC
+433 DDSDHVVGGEEGLEC
-448 VTERFIRDFEE
+448 TTDRFIRDFAE
-459 GNADEL
+459 GNAEEL
-465 RRKWSLLNGFD
+465 RRKWSLLNSFD

-483 RSEDNDG
+483 RSPDNDG
-490 PNDPEK
+490 PNDPLK
-496 KAWIKSY
+496 KTWIKSY

-513 EYVSAVGYDGRQ
+513 EYVTAIGFDGRQ
-525 GVILDTVDYAFPW
+525 GIILDSVDYAFPW

-557 NFCTITDPLPG
+557 NFCTIVKPLPG

-578 VMRKKDGYF
+578 VMQEKDGYF
-587 LEHRWKYPVW
+587 LSHRWKYPVW

-613 CLDGENYYAVIQ
+613 CLDGNSWYAVIQ
-625 RGYYQRTTFAAYTMR
+625 RGYYQRTTFAAYTMQ
-640 GSRLMP
+640 GNRLMP
-646 PATFD
+646 PAVFD
-651 SEDPACWTLGEGP
+651 SEDPRCWTLGKGP

-671 NHFTDMADLDGDGRD
+671 NHFTDMADIDGDGRD
-686 EVVLKGMNLSLS
+686 EVILKGMNLSLS
-698 EDGKHLL
+698 EDGKYLL

-716 LSGTGRQPAFGENI
+716 LNGTGHQPAFGENI
-730 ATDEIR
+730 ATEEIR
-736 RTAGNAWAG
+736 GTEGNFWAG

-756 VNAAGEIRIYSG
+756 VDKEGDVRIYSG
-768 TEEYTLDDRHTGR
+768 TEEYTLDDRHTGC
-781 QFGWLPGPEAHDP
+781 QYGWLPGPEAHDP
-794 NRGLRRKDGK
+794 NRGLRWKDGE
-804 LVRESSLVFGE
+804 LVHESSLIFGE

-837 AGGSECGCRVR
+837 AGGSECGRRVR
-848 SLVDGRVLTETDSPR
+848 SLVDGRVLAETDSPR
-863 GIPQGENAVWFG
+863 GLPQGENAVWFG
-875 PGLTHYACN
+875 PGLTHYACC
-884 GSEVHIPDQDTL
+884 GSEVHVPDQGTL
-896 KFRPYLTTGLISTG
+896 KFGPYLTTGLISTG
-910 SKRTPTLKADLFG
+910 SKKTPTLKADIFG

-932 DEERH
+932 DEENH

-981 GDEAPLPAKRT
+981 GDEAPLPAKRN
-992 DICF
+992 DIRFS

>member
-1 MIKQRGKTVRAGQPA
+1 
-16 ETLKSPVD
+16 
-24 RSGTAEY
+24 
-31 DDGESCQAEQLRAK
+31 
-45 RKADRKGRNGMRKME
+45 ME
-60 KLNRGLIAARAE
+60 RLNRGLIVARAE
-72 KGIYLSWRYLGDEP
+72 KGMYLSWRFLGNEP
-86 DGIVWRIYRKRAEG
+86 DGIAWRIYRRRGAGWNCVSE
-100 PWEALTEIRP
+100 LQP
-110 RDVAPESRYAE
+110 RDVPPESHWEE

-130 TPCCYVD
+130 TPCCWTD
-137 PEGLESDRYAV
+137 PEGLPGDDYAV
-148 APVIDGAEGV
+148 APVIDGVEGP
-158 REQPVLP
+158 REQPMLPVLES
-165 LLEPLA
+165 LS
-171 GGEGQAFRAAVHRI
+171 GGESQAFRAAAHRI
-185 PLCPPPERVPLAH
+185 PLAPPPQRVPLVH
-198 FSYRGVSVGPGCR
+198 FSYRGVSVGPGCT
-211 PDPAVFRLENGEDW
+211 PDPKAFRLENGEDW
-225 MRVDMDLL
+225 YRVDMDLL
-233 RAFREPYENG
+233 RTFREPWEKG
-243 EEVSEGTIQ
+243 ERVTDVWLEEICGRLSELLGTP
-252 EIRARL
+252 L
-258 AEYLGAPPELK
+258 ELK
-269 AGLEN
+269 SCLKG
-274 GRITQALY
+274 GKIPDDLY
-282 RELEEAFIR
+282 RELESAFIR

-308 SGAIETSLSA
+308 SGAVETSLSS

-342 RAESPD
+342 RADSPD
-348 PMFSDPIYRSDF
+348 PMFSDPIYRSDM

-370 YKLNGKLLMRID
+370 YKLSGKLLLRID
-382 MGYNVKSSND
+382 MGYNIKSSND

-421 YWDEAEGRVVYP
+421 HWDEEQGCVIYP
-433 EDPAHVVGGEEGLRC
+433 NDGAHVVGGEEGLRC
-448 VTERFIRDFEE
+448 TTDRFIRDFEE
-459 GNADEL
+459 GNVNDLA
-465 RRKWSLLNGFD
+465 RKWSLFNGFD

-483 RSEDNDG
+483 RTPDNDG
-490 PNDPEK
+490 PNDPLA

-513 EYVSAVGYDGRQ
+513 EYVTAIGFDGSE

-538 TAVAS
+538 TAVSS

-557 NFCTITDPLPG
+557 NFCTIVHPLPG
-568 ADTMDSYKVQ
+568 ADTLDSYKVQ
-578 VMRKKDGYF
+578 VMQEKDGYF
-587 LEHRWKYPVW
+587 LAHRWKYPVW

-625 RGYYQRTTFAAYTMR
+625 RGYYQRTTFAAYTMQ
-640 GSRLMP
+640 GSRLLP

-651 SEDPACWTLGEGP
+651 SEDPACWTLGKGP

-671 NHFTDMADLDGDGRD
+671 NHFTDMADIDRDSRD
-686 EVVLKGMNLSLS
+686 EIVLKGMNLALS
-698 EDGKHLL
+698 EDGTRIL

-716 LSGTGRQPAFGENI
+716 LGGTGRQPDFGENI

-736 RTAGNAWAG
+736 GTEGNFWAG

-756 VNAAGEIRIYSG
+756 VNAEGDVRLYSG
-768 TEEYTLDDRHTGR
+768 TEEYTLDDRRTGR

-794 NRGLRRKDGK
+794 NRGLRWKDGA
-804 LVRESSLVFGE
+804 LVQESSLIFGE

-822 GSVAGNFSNRWPGAM
+822 GSTAGNFSNRWPGAM
-837 AGGSECGCRVR
+837 AGGSECGKRVR
-848 SLVDGRVLTETDSPR
+848 SLVDGRVLIETDSPR

-875 PGLTHYACN
+875 SGLTHFACS
-884 GSEVHIPDQDTL
+884 GSEVHVPDPATL
-896 KFRPYLTTGLISTG
+896 EFFPWLTTGLISTG

-932 DEERH
+932 DEENH
-937 IVIVRTLAPTEYGIR
+937 IVIVRTIAPTEYGIR

-963 AANQNICYN
+963 VANQNICYN

>member
-1 MIKQRGKTVRAGQPA
+1 
-16 ETLKSPVD
+16 
-24 RSGTAEY
+24 
-31 DDGESCQAEQLRAK
+31 
-45 RKADRKGRNGMRKME
+45 MRKME
-60 KLNRGLIAARAE
+60 HLNRGLVAARLE
-72 KGIYLSWRYLGDEP
+72 KGMYLTWRFLGNEP
-86 DGIVWRIYRKRAEG
+86 DGIAWRVYRKRG
-100 PWEALTEIRP
+100 DGDWERAADILP
-110 RDVAPESRYAE
+110 RDVPPESSFPE

-130 TPCCYVD
+130 APCCWVD
-137 PEGLESDRYAV
+137 PDGRPEDQYAV
-148 APVIDGAEGV
+148 CPVTDGREGP
-158 REQPVLP
+158 RETLMLPV
-165 LLEPLA
+165 LEPLA
-171 GGEGQAFRAAVHRI
+171 GEEGQAFRAAVHRI
-185 PLCPPPERVPLAH
+185 PMAPPPERVPLAH
-198 FSYRGVSVGPGCR
+198 FSYRGVTVGPGCE
-211 PDPAVFRLENGEDW
+211 PDPAAFRLENGEDW
-225 MRVDMDLL
+225 YRVDMDLL
-233 RAFREPYENG
+233 RAFREPYENREPLAPEKLEEIRSRLSELLG
-243 EEVSEGTIQ
+243 EPLRLTHALEGGLIQ
-252 EIRARL
+252 ED
-258 AEYLGAPPELK
+258 
-269 AGLEN
+269 
-274 GRITQALY
+274 LY
-282 RELEEAFIR
+282 RELEAAFIR
-291 YVRALDSG
+291 YVRALDCG
-299 ESLPFARTP
+299 ESLPFARTA
-308 SGAIETSLSA
+308 SGAVETSLSS

-348 PMFSDPIYRSDF
+348 PMFSDPIYSPGY

-370 YKLNGKLLMRID
+370 YKLSGKLLMRID

-433 EDPAHVVGGEEGLRC
+433 ADAAHVVGGEEGLLC
-448 VTERFIRDFEE
+448 TTDRFIRYFAE
-459 GNADEL
+459 GNVPEL
-465 RRKWSLLNGFD
+465 QRRWSLLNGFD

-483 RSEDNDG
+483 RSEGNDG
-490 PNDPEK
+490 PNDPER

-513 EYVSAVGYDGRQ
+513 EYVSAFGFDGRQ
-525 GVILDTVDYAFPW
+525 GVLLDTADYAFPW
-538 TAVAS
+538 THVTA
-543 DGDSFALDPMTQRG
+543 DGDDFALDPMTQRG
-557 NFCTITDPLPG
+557 NFCTITHPLPG
-568 ADTMDSYKVQ
+568 ADTLDSYKVQ
-578 VMRKKDGYF
+578 VMQEKDGYF
-587 LEHRWKYPVW
+587 LAHRWKYPVW

-640 GSRLMP
+640 GSKLLP
-646 PATFD
+646 PAVFD

-686 EVVLKGMNLSLS
+686 EVVLKGMNLKLS
-698 EDGKHLL
+698 GDGKRLL
-705 PRVLCGDILPM
+705 PRVICGDILPM
-716 LSGTGRQPAFGENI
+716 VGGTGHQPGFGENI
-730 ATDEIR
+730 ATEEIR
-736 RTAGNAWAG
+736 SAPGNFWAG

-756 VNAAGEIRIYSG
+756 VNAEGEIRLYSG
-768 TEEYTLDDRHTGR
+768 TEEYTLDDRHTGG

-794 NRGLRRKDGK
+794 NRGLRLRDGQ
-804 LVRESSLVFGE
+804 LVRESSLIFGE

-837 AGGSECGCRVR
+837 AGGSECGRRVR
-848 SLVDGRVLTETDSPR
+848 SLVDGRVLIETDSER
-863 GIPQGENAVWFG
+863 GLPQGENAVWFG
-875 PGLTHYACN
+875 PGLTHWACCV
-884 GSEVHIPDQDTL
+884 SDIHVPDQETL
-896 KFRPYLTTGLISTG
+896 RFEPWLTTGLISTG

-923 DWREELILT
+923 DWREELVLT
-932 DEERH
+932 DAENH
-937 IVIVRTLAPTEYGIR
+937 IVIVRTLCPTEYGIR

-981 GDEAPLPAKRT
+981 GDEAPLPARRT
-992 DICF
+992 DICFD

>member
-1 MIKQRGKTVRAGQPA
+1 
-16 ETLKSPVD
+16 
-24 RSGTAEY
+24 
-31 DDGESCQAEQLRAK
+31 
-45 RKADRKGRNGMRKME
+45 MRRME
-60 KLNRGLIAARAE
+60 RLNRGLIAARAE
-72 KGIYLSWRYLGDEP
+72 KGMYLSWRYLGDEP
-86 DGIVWRIYRKRAEG
+86 DGITWRIFRKRNG
-100 PWEALTEIRP
+100 GSWEQLAEIRP
-110 RDVAPESRYAE
+110 RDVAPESSYDS

-130 TPCCYVD
+130 TPCCYMD
-137 PEGLESDRYAV
+137 PDGQPSDIYAV
-148 APVIDGAEGV
+148 APVVDGVEGI
-158 REQPVLP
+158 REQSALPV
-165 LLEPLA
+165 LEPLP
-171 GGEGQAFRAAVHRI
+171 GTEGQAFRAAVHRI

-198 FSYRGVSVGPGCR
+198 FTYRGVSVGPGCT
-211 PDPAVFRLENGEDW
+211 PDRSVFRLENGEDW
-225 MRVDMDLL
+225 YQVDMDLL
-233 RAFREPYENG
+233 RSFREPYENG
-243 EEVSEGTIQ
+243 ETVSEETLR
-252 EIRARL
+252 EICGRL
-258 AEYLGAPPELK
+258 SGYLGTPLVLQSA
-269 AGLEN
+269 LEN
-274 GRITQALY
+274 GKITEGLY
-282 RELEEAFIR
+282 RELESAFIR
-291 YVRALDSG
+291 YVRALDCG
-299 ESLPFARTP
+299 ESLPFALTP
-308 SGAIETSLSA
+308 SGAVETSLSS
-318 EYRTQD
+318 EYHTQD

-348 PMFSDPIYRSDF
+348 PMFSDPIYSPGF

-421 YWDEAEGRVVYP
+421 FWDPEKGCVVYP
-433 EDPAHVVGGEEGLRC
+433 DDPEHVVGGAEGLLC
-448 VTERFIRDFEE
+448 TTDRFIRDFNE
-459 GNADEL
+459 GNTGEL
-465 RRKWSLLNGFD
+465 KRKWSLLNNFD
-476 ICYRSPV
+476 ICYRYPV
-483 RSEDNDG
+483 FTEGNDG
-490 PNDPEK
+490 PNDPAR

-513 EYVSAVGYDGRQ
+513 EYVTAIGYNGQQ

-538 TAVAS
+538 TAVSS
-543 DGDSFALDPMTQRG
+543 DGDNFALDPMTQRG
-557 NFCTITDPLPG
+557 NFCTITVPLPG

-578 VMRKKDGYF
+578 VMQEKDGYF
-587 LEHRWKYPVW
+587 LAHRWKYPVW

-613 CLDGENYYAVIQ
+613 CLDGENWYAVIQ
-625 RGYYQRTTFAAYTMR
+625 RGYYQRTTFAAYTMQ
-640 GSRLMP
+640 GTKLMP
-646 PATFD
+646 PAVFD
-651 SEDPACWTLGEGP
+651 SADPRCWTLGDGP

-671 NHFTDMADLDGDGRD
+671 NHFTDMADIDRDGRD

-698 EDGKHLL
+698 EDGKYLL

-716 LSGTGRQPAFGENI
+716 LAGTGKQPAFGENI

-736 RTAGNAWAG
+736 RTPGNAWAG

-756 VNAAGEIRIYSG
+756 VNAAGDIRLYSG
-768 TEEYTLDDRHTGR
+768 TEEYTLDNRHTGR

-794 NRGLRRKDGK
+794 NKGLRQENGT
-804 LVRESSLVFGE
+804 LVYESSLVFGE

-848 SLVDGRVLTETDSPR
+848 SLTDGHVLLETDCPR

-884 GSEVHIPDQDTL
+884 GSEVHVPDQDTL
-896 KFRPYLTTGLISTG
+896 KFLPYLTTGLVSTG

-932 DEERH
+932 DEQNN

-992 DICF
+992 DICFG